1 MFDINGARQAGYS
14 ENEIADFMAQ
24 QRGFNISGAREAGY
38 SDNEIL
44 SHLDSLQ
51 STDRSFKEIGLDTV
65 KQLGVGVGSTIEG
78 LGTVGM
84 LLGSDRAKSMK
95 DLGNKI
101 TEDLRGSYSQGLKN
115 NISEQQQYI
124 NKADGEASKFWR
136 TIESTATNPALL
148 ATFIA
153 ESAPQML
160 AGGVVGRGVGAGAKL
175 LGAGEALAG
184 KMAIGGA
191 MGTGAVLQGADS
203 ASNTYDT
210 LMKLDD
216 GVWSQNQQFKALV
229 EQGADPLQAKD
240 EISKSLARKTLATS
254 GAISLATQGAFSKI
268 GGNAFERA
276 LVGQAEK
283 GTVGG
288 IAGKALAEAGSEA
301 IEEGS
306 GQGASNYNVNQVT
319 PTSLFKNVGQSA
331 GQGAITG
338 FTMGGFGGAV
348 EAFKPMTQL
357 VEEEK
362 AKIQAE
368 SGNVN
373 AVNNSFNVFGDLAQ
387 RSDAINPNIGDIN
400 YNQFTQSVDNTT
412 TTPTNTVNVP
422 NVESLDQEIKRAE
435 FYLRSLIG
443 TGAKEEDIKIAQD
456 RIEELKQKSKQQAQE
471 APTTEKPKDNRLNI
485 SDNSLMNF
493 GELQNSELTQGV
505 FANNDWQILKD
516 KGYIETVRNEN
527 GDTYEAVTQ
536 EGRQAL
542 HNERDIRHLEE
553 MNKSET
559 IDDQIST
566 AEQGV
571 RSVGNRIKYYKDII
585 NDELSTDEQKEIAQ
599 KSLNRDEK
607 RLQEAYDKLN
617 NLKKQRDLQK
627 KEAVSKMETTETP
640 QSNNG
645 EANKEAKKNTKE
657 QVVRTADEYGYVNDG
672 LGGIKA
678 GDVFRTASGRLTT
691 PFPKQKQ
698 EIYATKWTIE
708 NAIAEAEA
716 RGDKFNATQFRALDP
731 KNFTLADSQAT
742 NYYLHG
748 ENQPTVQK
756 PFLKPLNVASD
767 KSVEAK
773 LAKAEAMEKQAMQNG
788 DLETAKKVSE
798 AKQGLELQQLQSHPR
813 YQELM
818 DMRKDIASKD
828 TQYSQKLLQPRD
840 IRTVNNGKGN
850 DLEVTGALYTPN
862 YASDFELT
870 KADVKALQSGKATP
884 KIIQKLKS
892 DLGRLDNDP
901 QYKLP
906 EDEQMAKDGLMF
918 SKEDEKDLIVQHNLS
933 EDNLNYALKNGGLA
947 VPSLAIT
954 KKGTP
959 LTGFGEISLLG
970 DKNLAD
976 PKGTAGTRVFGADIY
991 SPRHPREE
999 REYKSS
1005 DIRKMDK
1012 ELSPYSTK
1020 LRDGSI
1026 NESRDIKDLYYNK
1039 ALQMKFLEEEKG
1051 MKLEVPTKK
1060 NPNEEEIAR
1069 LYPEEYKKSLE
1080 NKGLDWQTLYKDEN
1094 FRQKVINDLS
1104 EKLKARGKDTD
1115 VFKAYGGDWG
1125 INNMAKDR
1133 AMTIDQIGR
1142 SKGQPDYYAM
1152 RDLLRKEIEKHSQ
1165 EYKDYV
1171 DKFTSPYDYKSYFY
1185 DGNSRKQYNQD
1196 TVLKYLIKNL
1206 RGGENWNYGAG
1217 NVRAMVT
1224 PEFKSIKEIKS
1235 AKDRL
1240 ITDKEFDEIKDSMNN
1255 ELLSIAGEIASK
1267 DISNKFT
1274 ANDIATKFIQDYA
1287 KRGKRAISDYEVN
1300 ATSENLKRIDEF
1312 LNKLKEAPTEY
1323 FEAKITRIAQPS
1335 EFHTAVVP
1343 DNASQKTLD
1352 ALKKQGLN
1360 IKIYK
1365 SGDEADRARAIKE
1378 ASEENDLAFSKG
1390 KSKGTTADKATKIV
1404 NKLLGNSKVRQ
1415 DVEVVQSFDNLPN
1428 DIKKRMEL
1436 MSIAYHGTPHNVD
1449 KFSTKYI
1456 GTGEGAQAYGYGLY
1470 FADSKEVAE
1479 WYRDT
1484 LKPYGHDNFIIDG
1497 KAYDR
1502 NDLTTAEVYA
1512 IRDILKDGY
1521 EQALE
1526 TNEKWVKSK
1535 TNPKDIDLATLDA
1548 IKRLKGLSIK
1558 ENKGNLYRVE
1568 LKPKE
1573 EEYLLWDKPL
1583 DEQSLHVKEALQK
1596 ELDMYRKSEGAKGAY
1611 VNNSSGEKLYKEF
1624 IYTYGSDK
1632 KASERLNELGI
1643 KGIKYLDGTSRGKG
1657 DGNHNYVIFNDDD
1670 VGTPE
1675 LLQSADGVVR
1685 GVFDPK
1691 SGKAYLVS
1699 DTMAENEVKG
1709 VLLHEL
1715 LHRAINNE
1723 VKRQSDKQGQT
1734 VSRLDAILGSKLEQ
1748 VTADLKSLEAKGDK
1762 DVLEAVNKAKEAG
1775 TPKQHMLEETL
1786 AYLLQNQTN
1795 KYSTPLKEFLLK
1807 VATAIKD
1814 FAKRVAVK
1822 MGIEPNWLASQIT
1835 ADDIANVLKSYALD
1849 DGSAKTSG
1857 EPMMSKIR
1865 DRMKRLM
1872 EWHKDSAP
1880 ETKNADGTPKVFYH
1894 ESDNVFNNFDKNK
1907 IGSKTDGGFY
1917 GKGFYFDENTNNGYY
1932 GKNTYPVYL
1941 NIKNP
1946 FKASTNKGYA
1956 DEIYNFANSLYRNKN
1971 DRLSRIG
1978 KRWFK
1983 IAIDKVDNL
1992 RASDIKEM
2000 GNGEFKYRI
2009 DKDGVKGFGNTKEDA
2024 ISQYFY
2030 NSSDIKSVEQFIK
2043 KIGSSKFSEQLKDA
2057 GYDGIKFD
2065 NEIIAFEPTQIKS
2078 VFNKGTFDESNPNI
2092 LFSRTDDV
2100 NKLAK
2105 QARSKAK
2112 QFLSDQLNKTA
2123 LERSID
2129 MLSKPKDEAYSA
2141 FKSLVMN
2148 TLPQKYMDALGEMH
2162 KSKNRIEQ
2170 QVGVV
2175 KASLSTLSLE
2185 QRTQLHDYIVN
2196 DVKTIDPELKKLAD
2210 KISGII
2216 TNLGQELI
2224 DKGILEAHVVKA
2236 WEGKFLKRQFKNEEA
2251 VLGTSKFKTYF
2262 FGSKKSLAK
2271 QYTRGLQLQA
2281 ETEAEA
2287 IKAINGYLKAYG
2299 HDEISGMGVNEAIK
2313 YLKDNGLFADG
2324 VQWKSDGKIKV
2335 REMKNGEYEIIRD
2348 FTKAEREK
2356 MEEVTDAGIT
2366 VPDTILRL
2374 STLLEHGKMLK
2385 ATTELN
2391 DYVTDDKTMG
2401 NSMKW
2406 TQIEN
2411 KPQYGVLA
2419 GKWVRP
2425 DIASDIIANQN
2436 AFYERDGLVDTWLKG
2451 LSLWKK
2457 SRTVWSPTGHFN
2469 NFVSNLFIKHGLGL
2483 DPFKNTLEAG
2493 KMLSQLQE
2501 YEALEVKD
2509 AMGTLTAEEKTKFK
2523 TMKSYLS
2530 SAIELRDNGMLGH
2543 TQLLDIN
2550 RGFEQDGITEEKGA
2564 LGKLD
2569 DAVSKLYKGGDTIHR
2584 LSSYMLI
2591 KEAGYDSET
2600 AMLVVDKL
2608 FPDYSKPM
2616 PKVWRWARDTGIS
2629 PFISWTYYTLPAI
2642 SKITMANP
2650 ARTLG
2655 AYSALGAIGFLGMLL
2670 GSDGDWEEAIQS
2682 FLNLPEDAIGRRM
2695 PIWKNDKGE
2704 VLTWKVDRLMPFMDL
2719 ASPLLGMASGAV
2731 KGYKESQGDVG
2742 HTAIKAVS
2750 GGFGGAG
2757 NTVRSYFA
2765 GPTINALLFNTA
2777 GKDSYTNNDIVKK
2790 DATDK
2795 QRMYLTAKYLVE
2807 QYAPLPTPLMRMYD
2821 MTEAMVKGEDE
2832 RKRNAITV
2840 PRSPIENVI
2849 GLAGINVLRYDQK
2862 ALDKQMKD
2870 FSAEAQ
2876 DFTEI
2881 KQKLTKLDGMLK
2893 ESKERKDIDT
2903 YNKIISKH
2911 QDEMRTLGDLKK
2923 TETQLR
2929 KLKSMRDEAMMS
2941 SDDKA
2946 VLELNKQIN
2955 QIMKAFNERNKK

>member
-44 SHLDSLQ
+44 AHLDSLQ

-160 AGGVVGRGVGAGAKL
+160 AGGVVGRGVGSGAKL

-362 AKIQAE
+362 AKIQAD

-422 NVESLDQEIKRAE
+422 NVDTK
-435 FYLRSLIG
+435 
-443 TGAKEEDIKIAQD
+443 TT
-456 RIEELKQKSKQQAQE
+456 QAQE
-471 APTTEKPKDNRLNI
+471 APT
-485 SDNSLMNF
+485 
-493 GELQNSELTQGV
+493 Q
-505 FANNDWQILKD
+505 
-516 KGYIETVRNEN
+516 
-527 GDTYEAVTQ
+527 
-536 EGRQAL
+536 
-542 HNERDIRHLEE
+542 
-553 MNKSET
+553 
-559 IDDQIST
+559 
-566 AEQGV
+566 
-571 RSVGNRIKYYKDII
+571 
-585 NDELSTDEQKEIAQ
+585 
-599 KSLNRDEK
+599 
-607 RLQEAYDKLN
+607 
-617 NLKKQRDLQK
+617 
-627 KEAVSKMETTETP
+627 EAVSKMETTETP
-640 QSNNG
+640 QVV
-645 EANKEAKKNTKE
+645 KENL
-657 QVVRTADEYGYVNDG
+657 TAPTS
-672 LGGIKA
+672 A
-678 GDVFRTASGRLTT
+678 
-691 PFPKQKQ
+691 
-698 EIYATKWTIE
+698 E
-708 NAIAEAEA
+708 NAQVKEPKEVKKPADISEQEFNIIKEVKAVRPYLSNKDIVEAIRSNGKTNTEMLMALGSSKTYKAFKNEQQKAELKTYKQSKKDSIKFKFDGVTYEADGDTIYTTYKNKRIDNGYKFNPNGKTVFDIFGDNTRMAEAYI
-716 RGDKFNATQFRALDP
+716 
-731 KNFTLADSQAT
+731 QAQGKST
-742 NYYLHG
+742 KDF
-748 ENQPTVQK
+748 QPDYIAPIQNK
-756 PFLKPLNVASD
+756 I
-767 KSVEAK
+767 
-773 LAKAEAMEKQAMQNG
+773 AKAEAMEKQAMQNG

-901 QYKLP
+901 QYQLP
-906 EDEQMAKDGLMF
+906 IDEQQANDGLLFSKEQQPITKKESISYDGKDIGYIKTTKSGNFVNIDDIQVFKQGTGQGTQAIKNVMAQAEKDGTIVTLTSDAMRGKQNQKKNRELYEKLGFVKNSGANKIKGTKEEFYYKPQQQQAKDGLLF
-918 SKEDEKDLIVQHNLS
+918 SKEDITPHVKDFKTRIQGKEKDIEGVIRSYSYGKAKAPSEVYRGVATEGELINS
-933 EDNLNYALKNGGLA
+933 KNGFAGEGYGLYTTLNK
-947 VPSLAIT
+947 SLASDYGKVT
-954 KKGTP
+954 TLNGKDALPKNP
-959 LTGFGEISLLG
+959 LVFSDYNNYEIFMQQLMYKVAGYKRASEFG
-970 DKNLAD
+970 
-976 PKGTAGTRVFGADIY
+976 
-991 SPRHPREE
+991 
-999 REYKSS
+999 
-1005 DIRKMDK
+1005 
-1012 ELSPYSTK
+1012 K
-1020 LRDGSI
+1020 L
-1026 NESRDIKDLYYNK
+1026 
-1039 ALQMKFLEEEKG
+1039 
-1051 MKLEVPTKK
+1051 
-1060 NPNEEEIAR
+1060 NPNEIIHAVK
-1069 LYPEEYKKSLE
+1069 P
-1080 NKGLDWQTLYKDEN
+1080 
-1094 FRQKVINDLS
+1094 
-1104 EKLKARGKDTD
+1104 D
-1115 VFKAYGGDWG
+1115 VDG
-1125 INNMAKDR
+1125 I
-1133 AMTIDQIGR
+1133 QIG
-1142 SKGQPDYYAM
+1142 KGNKTFWVKFPDI
-1152 RDLLRKEIEKHSQ
+1152 KEVREKQ
-1165 EYKDYV
+1165 EYD
-1171 DKFTSPYDYKSYFY
+1171 
-1185 DGNSRKQYNQD
+1185 
-1196 TVLKYLIKNL
+1196 VL
-1206 RGGENWNYGAG
+1206 E
-1217 NVRAMVT
+1217 
-1224 PEFKSIKEIKS
+1224 
-1235 AKDRL
+1235 
-1240 ITDKEFDEIKDSMNN
+1240 
-1255 ELLSIAGEIASK
+1255 
-1267 DISNKFT
+1267 
-1274 ANDIATKFIQDYA
+1274 
-1287 KRGKRAISDYEVN
+1287 
-1300 ATSENLKRIDEF
+1300 
-1312 LNKLKEAPTEY
+1312 
-1323 FEAKITRIAQPS
+1323 
-1335 EFHTAVVP
+1335 
-1343 DNASQKTLD
+1343 
-1352 ALKKQGLN
+1352 
-1360 IKIYK
+1360 
-1365 SGDEADRARAIKE
+1365 
-1378 ASEENDLAFSKG
+1378 SKG
-1390 KSKGTTADKATKIV
+1390 KSKGTTTDKAKAIV
-1404 NKLLGNSKVRQ
+1404 RKTLGNSKASK
-1415 DVEVVQSFDNLPN
+1415 DVEVVQSFDNLP
-1428 DIKKRMEL
+1428 DDLKKRMEL
-1436 MSIAYHGTPHNVD
+1436 MSTAYHGTPHTVD

-1456 GTGEGAQAYGYGLY
+1456 GSGEGAQAYGYGLY

-1479 WYRDT
+1479 FYRT
-1484 LKPYGHDNFIIDG
+1484 STMSRDNRI
-1497 KAYDR
+1497 AYDKAVEEIK
-1502 NDLTTAEVYA
+1502 N
-1512 IRDILKDGY
+1512 LKSLI
-1521 EQALE
+1521 EEAQ
-1526 TNEKWVKSK
+1526 S
-1535 TNPKDIDLATLDA
+1535 NPKLTSQLP
-1548 IKRLKGLSIK
+1548 KLKEFLVKAENTKQELSQS
-1558 ENKGNLYRVE
+1558 GNLYRVE

-1596 ELDMYRKSEGAKGAY
+1596 ELDIYRKSEGAKGAY

-1643 KGIKYLDGTSRGKG
+1643 KGIKYEDGNSRSRDVNK
-1657 DGNHNYVIFNDDD
+1657 NHNYVIFNDDD

-1691 SGKAYLVS
+1691 TNKAYLVA

-1849 DGSAKTSG
+1849 DGSAKTIG
-1857 EPMMSKIR
+1857 EPMMSKIS

-1894 ESDNVFNNFDKNK
+1894 GSPYDISSFKPSDYDFIYFTETPKYAERYAFGNDRV
-1907 IGSKTDGGFY
+1907 GGV
-1917 GKGFYFDENTNNGYY
+1917 
-1932 GKNTYPVYL
+1932 YPVY
-1941 NIKNP
+1941 IKANKI
-1946 FKASTNKGYA
+1946 FDTRKAK
-1956 DEIYNFANSLYRNKN
+1956 
-1971 DRLSRIG
+1971 DR
-1978 KRWFK
+1978 
-1983 IAIDKVDNL
+1983 AIFE
-1992 RASDIKEM
+1992 KEFYM
-2000 GNGEFKYRI
+2000 KYGNGTKLDTKTGLPDWVEAKELKEFFEDNGYSY
-2009 DKDGVKGFGNTKEDA
+2009 DGVMLAEHPDNIGNG
-2024 ISQYFY
+2024 ISLGVV
-2030 NSSDIKSVEQFIK
+2030 NP
-2043 KIGSSKFSEQLKDA
+2043 A
-2057 GYDGIKFD
+2057 
-2065 NEIIAFEPTQIKS
+2065 QIKS
-2078 VFNKGTFDESNPNI
+2078 VNNKGTFDESNPNI

-2100 NKLAK
+2100 KKLAK

-2224 DKGILEAHVVKA
+2224 NQGILEAHVVKA

-2299 HDEISGMGVNEAIK
+2299 HDEISGMGVNDAIK

-2411 KPQYGVLA
+2411 NPQYGVLA

-2483 DPFKNTLEAG
+2483 NPFKNTLEAG

-2509 AMGTLTAEEKTKFK
+2509 AMGTLTAEEQTKFN

-2569 DAVSKLYKGGDTIHR
+2569 DAVSKLYQGGDTIHR

>member
-44 SHLDSLQ
+44 AHLDSLQ

-124 NKADGEASKFWR
+124 NEADGEASKFWR

-338 FTMGGFGGAV
+338 FSMGGFGGAV

-422 NVESLDQEIKRAE
+422 NVDTQ
-435 FYLRSLIG
+435 
-443 TGAKEEDIKIAQD
+443 TT
-456 RIEELKQKSKQQAQE
+456 QAQE
-471 APTTEKPKDNRLNI
+471 VPT
-485 SDNSLMNF
+485 
-493 GELQNSELTQGV
+493 Q
-505 FANNDWQILKD
+505 
-516 KGYIETVRNEN
+516 
-527 GDTYEAVTQ
+527 
-536 EGRQAL
+536 
-542 HNERDIRHLEE
+542 
-553 MNKSET
+553 
-559 IDDQIST
+559 
-566 AEQGV
+566 
-571 RSVGNRIKYYKDII
+571 
-585 NDELSTDEQKEIAQ
+585 
-599 KSLNRDEK
+599 
-607 RLQEAYDKLN
+607 
-617 NLKKQRDLQK
+617 
-627 KEAVSKMETTETP
+627 EAVSKMETTETP
-640 QSNNG
+640 QVNNG
-645 EANKEAKKNTKE
+645 EAYFKEEIQTLNKRQLIAKIETIEQEQQKREKILSSDKTLEDYAIDKGISKEAMKELISSNYADNKNRLAYYKKELPNTKE
-657 QVVRTADEYGYVNDG
+657 AEFKKVSWNDITDSDTSDELAKANDMEMQG
-672 LGGIKA
+672 
-678 GDVFRTASGRLTT
+678 
-691 PFPKQKQ
+691 
-698 EIYATKWTIE
+698 ATKE
-708 NAIAEAEA
+708 QAIRNLVYDVVMGKHE
-716 RGDKFNATQFRALDP
+716 DFN
-731 KNFTLADSQAT
+731 S
-742 NYYLHG
+742 
-748 ENQPTVQK
+748 
-756 PFLKPLNVASD
+756 
-767 KSVEAK
+767 EAK
-773 LAKAEAMEKQAMQNG
+773 LAKANAMEKQAMQNG
-788 DLETAKKVSE
+788 DLETAKKISE
-798 AKQGLELQQLQSHPR
+798 AKQGMVKDLADKDLERLQQHPR
-813 YQELM
+813 YDKLL
-818 DMRKDIASKD
+818 DMRKDISAKD
-828 TQYSQKLLQPRD
+828 TQYSKKLANKRGTD
-840 IRTVNNGKGN
+840 ANG
-850 DLEVTGALYTPN
+850 EWYGATYEDN
-862 YASDFELT
+862 HASDFELT
-870 KADVKALQSGKATP
+870 KADVKALQNGKATP
-884 KIIQKLKS
+884 KTIQKLRN

-906 EDEQMAKDGLMF
+906 EDEQQANDGLLF
-918 SKEDEKDLIVQHNLS
+918 SKEPQAKM
-933 EDNLNYALKNGGLA
+933 
-947 VPSLAIT
+947 T
-954 KKGTP
+954 KKQ
-959 LTGFGEISLLG
+959 
-970 DKNLAD
+970 LAD
-976 PKGTAGTRVFGADIY
+976 
-991 SPRHPREE
+991 
-999 REYKSS
+999 
-1005 DIRKMDK
+1005 MDK
-1012 ELSPYSTK
+1012 EYFKAIEDGDMAKVQKMVEDYAKFKGYSKDNTFDKMEHKAPYNDGYSKPLHDMTDIYPDDIYTHGVQYYGDGVHYDRLAIDIMKKVRGNPDARIRVYRAVPKDLKETK
-1020 LRDGSI
+1020 LRDGDWI
-1026 NESRDIKDLYYNK
+1026 TISREYAKEHGENNLDGKYKIIE
-1039 ALQMKFLEEEKG
+1039 QMVLAKH
-1051 MKLEVPTKK
+1051 
-1060 NPNEEEIAR
+1060 
-1069 LYPEEYKKSLE
+1069 
-1080 NKGLDWQTLYKDEN
+1080 
-1094 FRQKVINDLS
+1094 
-1104 EKLKARGKDTD
+1104 
-1115 VFKAYGGDWG
+1115 VF
-1125 INNMAKDR
+1125 
-1133 AMTIDQIGR
+1133 T
-1142 SKGQPDYYAM
+1142 
-1152 RDLLRKEIEKHSQ
+1152 
-1165 EYKDYV
+1165 
-1171 DKFTSPYDYKSYFY
+1171 
-1185 DGNSRKQYNQD
+1185 DGNSIHEQGYDSGSNSTYKNNVKGNRKD
-1196 TVLKYLIKNL
+1196 LSPIIKLYDN
-1206 RGGENWNYGAG
+1206 ENDGAEYIQPLSKRF
-1217 NVRAMVT
+1217 N
-1224 PEFKSIKEIKS
+1224 EKE
-1235 AKDRL
+1235 
-1240 ITDKEFDEIKDSMNN
+1240 
-1255 ELLSIAGEIASK
+1255 
-1267 DISNKFT
+1267 
-1274 ANDIATKFIQDYA
+1274 
-1287 KRGKRAISDYEVN
+1287 
-1300 ATSENLKRIDEF
+1300 
-1312 LNKLKEAPTEY
+1312 
-1323 FEAKITRIAQPS
+1323 
-1335 EFHTAVVP
+1335 
-1343 DNASQKTLD
+1343 
-1352 ALKKQGLN
+1352 
-1360 IKIYK
+1360 
-1365 SGDEADRARAIKE
+1365 EAD
-1378 ASEENDLAFSKG
+1378 FYSKG

-1436 MSIAYHGTPHNVD
+1436 MSIVYHGTPNNVD

-1456 GTGEGAQAYGYGLY
+1456 GTGEGVQAYGWGMY

-1558 ENKGNLYRVE
+1558 ENKGNLYRVD

-1583 DEQSLHVKEALQK
+1583 IEQSNYVLQK
-1596 ELDMYRKSEGAKGAY
+1596 LGIKNISEAKEWLSLRNELISEYGIRGMKNAPK
-1611 VNNSSGEKLYKEF
+1611 EKYDRFRELGDKIQSNGLNYSEQGSDLYFKFKQEF
-1624 IYTYGSDK
+1624 NSDK
-1632 KASERLNELGI
+1632 KASEHLHSLGI
-1643 KGIKYLDGTSRGKG
+1643 RGIKYKDADSRLSK
-1657 DGNHNYVIFNDDD
+1657 DGNSHNYVIFNDED
-1670 VGTPE
+1670 VGIPE

-1691 SGKAYLVS
+1691 TNKAYLVA

-1857 EPMMSKIR
+1857 EPMMSKIS

-1872 EWHKDSAP
+1872 EWHKDSSP
-1880 ETKNADGTPKVFYH
+1880 ETKNEDGTPKVFYH
-1894 ESDNVFNNFDKNK
+1894 GTNADFNIFDMSKARSSSKAKPSDL
-1907 IGSKTDGGFY
+1907 GFWFTSSADY
-1917 GKGFYFDENTNNGYY
+1917 AENHGNSIMQ
-1932 GKNTYPVYL
+1932 VYT

-1946 FKASTNKGYA
+1946 K
-1956 DEIYNFANSLYRNKN
+1956 IYTKDNFASQINKT
-1971 DRLSRIG
+1971 D
-1978 KRWFK
+1978 FTQ
-1983 IAIDKVDNL
+1983 L
-1992 RASDIKEM
+1992 R
-2000 GNGEFKYRI
+2000 
-2009 DKDGVKGFGNTKEDA
+2009 
-2024 ISQYFY
+2024 
-2030 NSSDIKSVEQFIK
+2030 
-2043 KIGSSKFSEQLKDA
+2043 EQLKA
-2057 GYDGIKFD
+2057 QGYDGVVVKGGKEKFAGFDVENPD
-2065 NEIIAFEPTQIKS
+2065 NIVAFEPTQIKS
-2078 VFNKGTFDESNPNI
+2078 IHNKGTFDESNPNI

-2100 NKLAK
+2100 KKLAK

-2224 DKGILEAHVVKA
+2224 NQGILEAHVVKA

-2299 HDEISGMGVNEAIK
+2299 HDEISGMGVNDAIK

-2509 AMGTLTAEEKTKFK
+2509 AMGTLTAEEQTKFN

-2530 SAIELRDNGMLGH
+2530 SVIELRDNGMLGH

-2881 KQKLTKLDGMLK
+2881 KQKLIKLDGMLK

>member
-1 MFDINGARQAGYS
+1 MIPIFEDKEFQSLDYGEKQRIATNYFKANLVDDDFKQLDTKEQDKILNNYLNSNIGEPTRTLGESLSDTAMQFGKGSGNLVKNIGDIGAMLGATDNSMQRLGK
-14 ENEIADFMAQ
+14 ETADFYDKKLSPAYKAKQANQ
-24 QRGFNISGAREAGY
+24 QR
-38 SDNEIL
+38 EI
-44 SHLDSLQ
+44 DA
-51 STDRSFKEIGLDTV
+51 E
-65 KQLGVGVGSTIEG
+65 
-78 LGTVGM
+78 
-84 LLGSDRAKSMK
+84 
-95 DLGNKI
+95 
-101 TEDLRGSYSQGLKN
+101 QG
-115 NISEQQQYI
+115 EVM
-124 NKADGEASKFWR
+124 KFWR
-136 TIESTATNPALL
+136 TLETSATDPALFLGLVTEQLPQL
-148 ATFIA
+148 AI
-153 ESAPQML
+153 
-160 AGGVVGRGVGAGAKL
+160 GGVVGRGVGLGAKSLGAGAKV
-175 LGAGEALAG
+175 AGGLA
-184 KMAIGGA
+184 
-191 MGTGAVLQGADS
+191 TGANVGTQGALQGADIGGD
-203 ASNTYDT
+203 TYEN

-216 GVWSQNQQFKALV
+216 KMWSANPKFQAMV
-229 EQGADPLQAKD
+229 EQGADAQQAKH
-240 EISKSLARKTLATS
+240 EISLELARKA
-254 GAISLATQGAFSKI
+254 GAVAGGISLATNALPAMRTSERVLSGAMDGGKGLIKGATKGFIGEGLGEAVEESGGQVSSNYFQKNVNPNQSLTQGAGQAGAQGF
-268 GGNAFERA
+268 
-276 LVGQAEK
+276 LVG
-283 GTVGG
+283 G
-288 IAGKALAEAGSEA
+288 
-301 IEEGS
+301 
-306 GQGASNYNVNQVT
+306 
-319 PTSLFKNVGQSA
+319 P
-331 GQGAITG
+331 
-338 FTMGGFGGAV
+338 MGGVFGAV
-348 EAFKPMTQL
+348 EGARPKTMNEMVNEFKAQNGD
-357 VEEEK
+357 V
-362 AKIQAE
+362 
-368 SGNVN
+368 S

-422 NVESLDQEIKRAE
+422 KVDTK
-435 FYLRSLIG
+435 
-443 TGAKEEDIKIAQD
+443 TT
-456 RIEELKQKSKQQAQE
+456 QAQE
-471 APTTEKPKDNRLNI
+471 APT
-485 SDNSLMNF
+485 
-493 GELQNSELTQGV
+493 Q
-505 FANNDWQILKD
+505 
-516 KGYIETVRNEN
+516 
-527 GDTYEAVTQ
+527 
-536 EGRQAL
+536 
-542 HNERDIRHLEE
+542 
-553 MNKSET
+553 
-559 IDDQIST
+559 
-566 AEQGV
+566 
-571 RSVGNRIKYYKDII
+571 
-585 NDELSTDEQKEIAQ
+585 
-599 KSLNRDEK
+599 
-607 RLQEAYDKLN
+607 
-617 NLKKQRDLQK
+617 
-627 KEAVSKMETTETP
+627 EAVSKMETTETP
-640 QSNNG
+640 QVV
-645 EANKEAKKNTKE
+645 KENL
-657 QVVRTADEYGYVNDG
+657 TAPTS
-672 LGGIKA
+672 A
-678 GDVFRTASGRLTT
+678 
-691 PFPKQKQ
+691 
-698 EIYATKWTIE
+698 E
-708 NAIAEAEA
+708 NAQVKEPKEVKKPADISEQEFNIIKEVKAVRPYLSNKDIVDAIRSNGKTNTEMLMALGSSKTYKAFKNEQQKAELKTYKQSKKDSIKFKFDGVTYEADGDTIYTTYKNKRIDNGYKFNPNGKTVFDIFGDNTRMAEAYI
-716 RGDKFNATQFRALDP
+716 
-731 KNFTLADSQAT
+731 QAQGKST
-742 NYYLHG
+742 KDF
-748 ENQPTVQK
+748 QPDYIAPIQ
-756 PFLKPLNVASD
+756 N
-767 KSVEAK
+767 K
-773 LAKAEAMEKQAMQNG
+773 LAKANAMEKQAMQNG
-788 DLETAKKVSE
+788 DLETAKKISE
-798 AKQGLELQQLQSHPR
+798 AKQGMVKDLADKDLERLQQHPR
-813 YQELM
+813 YDELL
-818 DMRKDIASKD
+818 DMRKDISAKD
-828 TQYSQKLLQPRD
+828 TQYSKKLANKRGTD
-840 IRTVNNGKGN
+840 ANG
-850 DLEVTGALYTPN
+850 EWYGATYEDN
-862 YASDFELT
+862 HASDFELT
-870 KADVKALQSGKATP
+870 KADVKALQNGKATP
-884 KIIQKLKS
+884 KTIQKLRN

-901 QYKLP
+901 QYQLP
-906 EDEQMAKDGLMF
+906 IDEQQANDGLLFSKDQQPITKKESISYDGKDIGYIKTTKSGNFVNIDDIQVFKQGTGQGTQAIKNVMAQAEKDGTIVTLTSDAMRGKQNQKKNRELYEKLGFVKNSGANKIKGTKEEFYYKPQQQQANDGLLFSKEQPLPKFVHHGSSDESIKALKENFEILTPDEKLKIGGTGAGKIGLSLSVKPSIAKRYSQALGGNSIASFEVNPNAKVLRVDTKGDMIDDLFTDEEMHQLIKDGYDAILDVGDETEFEYRALTKNAIKPKDGLMF
-918 SKEDEKDLIVQHNLS
+918 SREDITPHVKDFKTRIQGKEKDIEGVIRSYSYGKAKAPSEVYRGVATEGELINS
-933 EDNLNYALKNGGLA
+933 KNGFAGEGYGLYTTLNK
-947 VPSLAIT
+947 SLASDYGKVT
-954 KKGTP
+954 TLNGKDALPKNP
-959 LTGFGEISLLG
+959 LVFSDYNNYEIFMQQLMYKVAGYKRASEFG
-970 DKNLAD
+970 
-976 PKGTAGTRVFGADIY
+976 
-991 SPRHPREE
+991 
-999 REYKSS
+999 
-1005 DIRKMDK
+1005 
-1012 ELSPYSTK
+1012 K
-1020 LRDGSI
+1020 L
-1026 NESRDIKDLYYNK
+1026 
-1039 ALQMKFLEEEKG
+1039 
-1051 MKLEVPTKK
+1051 
-1060 NPNEEEIAR
+1060 NPNEIIHAVK
-1069 LYPEEYKKSLE
+1069 P
-1080 NKGLDWQTLYKDEN
+1080 DAD
-1094 FRQKVINDLS
+1094 
-1104 EKLKARGKDTD
+1104 
-1115 VFKAYGGDWG
+1115 G
-1125 INNMAKDR
+1125 I
-1133 AMTIDQIGR
+1133 QIG
-1142 SKGQPDYYAM
+1142 KGNKTFWVKFPDI
-1152 RDLLRKEIEKHSQ
+1152 KEVREKQ
-1165 EYKDYV
+1165 EYD
-1171 DKFTSPYDYKSYFY
+1171 
-1185 DGNSRKQYNQD
+1185 
-1196 TVLKYLIKNL
+1196 VL
-1206 RGGENWNYGAG
+1206 E
-1217 NVRAMVT
+1217 
-1224 PEFKSIKEIKS
+1224 
-1235 AKDRL
+1235 
-1240 ITDKEFDEIKDSMNN
+1240 
-1255 ELLSIAGEIASK
+1255 
-1267 DISNKFT
+1267 
-1274 ANDIATKFIQDYA
+1274 
-1287 KRGKRAISDYEVN
+1287 
-1300 ATSENLKRIDEF
+1300 
-1312 LNKLKEAPTEY
+1312 
-1323 FEAKITRIAQPS
+1323 
-1335 EFHTAVVP
+1335 
-1343 DNASQKTLD
+1343 
-1352 ALKKQGLN
+1352 
-1360 IKIYK
+1360 
-1365 SGDEADRARAIKE
+1365 
-1378 ASEENDLAFSKG
+1378 SKG
-1390 KSKGTTADKATKIV
+1390 KSKGTTTDKAKAIV
-1404 NKLLGNSKVRQ
+1404 RKTLGNSKASK
-1415 DVEVVQSFDNLPN
+1415 DVEVVQSFDNLP
-1428 DIKKRMEL
+1428 DDLKKRMEL
-1436 MSIAYHGTPHNVD
+1436 MSTAYHGTPHTVD
-1449 KFSTKYI
+1449 KFSTKHI
-1456 GTGEGAQAYGYGLY
+1456 GSGEGAQAYGYGLY

-1479 WYRDT
+1479 FYRT
-1484 LKPYGHDNFIIDG
+1484 STMSRDNRI
-1497 KAYDR
+1497 AYDKAVEEIK
-1502 NDLTTAEVYA
+1502 N
-1512 IRDILKDGY
+1512 LKSLI
-1521 EQALE
+1521 EEAQ
-1526 TNEKWVKSK
+1526 S
-1535 TNPKDIDLATLDA
+1535 NPKLTSQLP
-1548 IKRLKGLSIK
+1548 KLKEFLVKAEKTKQELSQS
-1558 ENKGNLYRVE
+1558 GNLYRVE

-1643 KGIKYLDGTSRGKG
+1643 KGIKYEDGNSRSRDVNK
-1657 DGNHNYVIFNDDD
+1657 NHNYVIFNDDD

-1691 SGKAYLVS
+1691 SGKAYLVA

-1748 VTADLKSLEAKGDK
+1748 VTTDLKSLEAKGDK

-1857 EPMMSKIR
+1857 EPMMSKIS

-1894 ESDNVFNNFDKNK
+1894 GTMAKKQFYEFNTESSPSWFTPNKSYAGAFAPVGGNIFEVYLHVKKPMWVGDIDGIINDVSLKRLSDNSGVPLDKLK
-1907 IGSKTDGGFY
+1907 DIRK
-1917 GKGFYFDENTNNGYY
+1917 
-1932 GKNTYPVYL
+1932 
-1941 NIKNP
+1941 NIKGVNI
-1946 FKASTNKGYA
+1946 FNITNSKEFV
-1956 DEIYNFANSLYRNKN
+1956 D
-1971 DRLSRIG
+1971 
-1978 KRWFK
+1978 
-1983 IAIDKVDNL
+1983 IA
-1992 RASDIKEM
+1992 
-2000 GNGEFKYRI
+2000 
-2009 DKDGVKGFGNTKEDA
+2009 
-2024 ISQYFY
+2024 
-2030 NSSDIKSVEQFIK
+2030 KSM
-2043 KIGSSKFSEQLKDA
+2043 
-2057 GYDGIKFD
+2057 GYDGLEAIEGRTQTLAVFD
-2065 NEIIAFEPTQIKS
+2065 PTQIKS
-2078 VFNKGTFDESNPNI
+2078 VNNKGTFDESNPNI

-2100 NKLAK
+2100 KKLAK

-2299 HDEISGMGVNEAIK
+2299 HDEISGMGVNDAIK

>member
-1 MFDINGARQAGYS
+1 MIPIFEDKEFQSLDYGEKQRIATNYFKANLVDDDFKQLDTKEQDKILNNYLNSNIGEPTRTWGESLSDTAMQFGKGSGNLVKNIGDIGAMLGATDNSMQRLGK
-14 ENEIADFMAQ
+14 ETADFYDKKLSPAYKAKQANQ
-24 QRGFNISGAREAGY
+24 QR
-38 SDNEIL
+38 EI
-44 SHLDSLQ
+44 DA
-51 STDRSFKEIGLDTV
+51 E
-65 KQLGVGVGSTIEG
+65 
-78 LGTVGM
+78 
-84 LLGSDRAKSMK
+84 
-95 DLGNKI
+95 
-101 TEDLRGSYSQGLKN
+101 QG
-115 NISEQQQYI
+115 EVM
-124 NKADGEASKFWR
+124 KFWR
-136 TIESTATNPALL
+136 TLETSATDPALFLGLVTEQLPQL
-148 ATFIA
+148 AI
-153 ESAPQML
+153 
-160 AGGVVGRGVGAGAKL
+160 GGVVGRGVGLGAKSLGAGAKV
-175 LGAGEALAG
+175 AGGLA
-184 KMAIGGA
+184 
-191 MGTGAVLQGADS
+191 TGANVGTQGALQGADIGGD
-203 ASNTYDT
+203 TYEN

-216 GVWSQNQQFKALV
+216 KMWSANPKFQAMV
-229 EQGADPLQAKD
+229 EQGADAQQAKH
-240 EISKSLARKTLATS
+240 EISLELARKA
-254 GAISLATQGAFSKI
+254 GAVAGGISLATNALPAMRTSERVLSGAMDGGQGLIKGATKGFIGEGLGEAVEESGGQVSSNYFQKNVNPNQSLTQGAGQAGAQGF
-268 GGNAFERA
+268 
-276 LVGQAEK
+276 LVG
-283 GTVGG
+283 G
-288 IAGKALAEAGSEA
+288 
-301 IEEGS
+301 
-306 GQGASNYNVNQVT
+306 
-319 PTSLFKNVGQSA
+319 P
-331 GQGAITG
+331 
-338 FTMGGFGGAV
+338 MGGVFGAV
-348 EAFKPMTQL
+348 EGERPKTMNEMVNEFKAQNGD
-357 VEEEK
+357 V
-362 AKIQAE
+362 
-368 SGNVN
+368 S

-422 NVESLDQEIKRAE
+422 KVDTK
-435 FYLRSLIG
+435 
-443 TGAKEEDIKIAQD
+443 TT
-456 RIEELKQKSKQQAQE
+456 QAQE
-471 APTTEKPKDNRLNI
+471 APT
-485 SDNSLMNF
+485 
-493 GELQNSELTQGV
+493 Q
-505 FANNDWQILKD
+505 
-516 KGYIETVRNEN
+516 
-527 GDTYEAVTQ
+527 
-536 EGRQAL
+536 
-542 HNERDIRHLEE
+542 
-553 MNKSET
+553 
-559 IDDQIST
+559 
-566 AEQGV
+566 
-571 RSVGNRIKYYKDII
+571 
-585 NDELSTDEQKEIAQ
+585 
-599 KSLNRDEK
+599 
-607 RLQEAYDKLN
+607 
-617 NLKKQRDLQK
+617 
-627 KEAVSKMETTETP
+627 EAVSKMETTETP
-640 QSNNG
+640 Q
-645 EANKEAKKNTKE
+645 AVKKN
-657 QVVRTADEYGYVNDG
+657 
-672 LGGIKA
+672 
-678 GDVFRTASGRLTT
+678 LTVPT
-691 PFPKQKQ
+691 S
-698 EIYATKWTIE
+698 AE
-708 NAIAEAEA
+708 NAQVKEPKEVKKPADISEQEFNIIKEVKAVRPYLSNKDIVEAIRSNGKTNTEMLMALGSSKTYKAFKNEQQKAELKTYKQSKKDSIKFNFDGVTYEADGDTIYTTYKNKRIDNGYKFNPNGKTVFDIFGDNTRMAEAYI
-716 RGDKFNATQFRALDP
+716 
-731 KNFTLADSQAT
+731 QAQGKST
-742 NYYLHG
+742 KDF
-748 ENQPTVQK
+748 QPDYIAPIQNK
-756 PFLKPLNVASD
+756 I
-767 KSVEAK
+767 
-773 LAKAEAMEKQAMQNG
+773 AKANAMEKQAMQNG
-788 DLETAKKVSE
+788 DLETAKKISE
-798 AKQGLELQQLQSHPR
+798 AKQGMVKDLADKDLKRLQQHPR
-813 YQELM
+813 YDELL
-818 DMRKDIASKD
+818 DMRKDISAKD
-828 TQYSQKLLQPRD
+828 TQYSKKLANKRGTD
-840 IRTVNNGKGN
+840 ANG
-850 DLEVTGALYTPN
+850 EWYGATYEDN
-862 YASDFELT
+862 HASDFELT

-884 KIIQKLKS
+884 KTIQKLRN

-901 QYKLP
+901 QYQLP
-906 EDEQMAKDGLMF
+906 IDEQQANDGLLFSKDQQPITKKESISYDGKDIGYIKTTKSGNFVNIDDIQVFKQGTGQGTQAIKNVMAQAEKDGTIVTLTSDAMRGKQNQKKNRELYEKLGFVKNSGANKIKGTKEEFYYKPQQQQANDGLMF
-918 SKEDEKDLIVQHNLS
+918 SREDITPHVKDFKTRIQGKEKDIEGVIRSYSYGKAKAPSEVYRGVATEGELINS
-933 EDNLNYALKNGGLA
+933 KNGFAGEGYGLYTTLNK
-947 VPSLAIT
+947 SLASDYGKVT
-954 KKGTP
+954 TLNGKDALPKNP
-959 LTGFGEISLLG
+959 LVFSDYNNYEIFMQQLMYKVAGYKRASEFG
-970 DKNLAD
+970 
-976 PKGTAGTRVFGADIY
+976 
-991 SPRHPREE
+991 
-999 REYKSS
+999 
-1005 DIRKMDK
+1005 
-1012 ELSPYSTK
+1012 K
-1020 LRDGSI
+1020 L
-1026 NESRDIKDLYYNK
+1026 
-1039 ALQMKFLEEEKG
+1039 
-1051 MKLEVPTKK
+1051 
-1060 NPNEEEIAR
+1060 NPNEIIHAVK
-1069 LYPEEYKKSLE
+1069 P
-1080 NKGLDWQTLYKDEN
+1080 DAD
-1094 FRQKVINDLS
+1094 
-1104 EKLKARGKDTD
+1104 
-1115 VFKAYGGDWG
+1115 G
-1125 INNMAKDR
+1125 I
-1133 AMTIDQIGR
+1133 QIG
-1142 SKGQPDYYAM
+1142 KGNKTFWVKFPDI
-1152 RDLLRKEIEKHSQ
+1152 KEVREKQ
-1165 EYKDYV
+1165 EYD
-1171 DKFTSPYDYKSYFY
+1171 
-1185 DGNSRKQYNQD
+1185 
-1196 TVLKYLIKNL
+1196 VL
-1206 RGGENWNYGAG
+1206 E
-1217 NVRAMVT
+1217 
-1224 PEFKSIKEIKS
+1224 
-1235 AKDRL
+1235 
-1240 ITDKEFDEIKDSMNN
+1240 
-1255 ELLSIAGEIASK
+1255 
-1267 DISNKFT
+1267 
-1274 ANDIATKFIQDYA
+1274 
-1287 KRGKRAISDYEVN
+1287 
-1300 ATSENLKRIDEF
+1300 
-1312 LNKLKEAPTEY
+1312 
-1323 FEAKITRIAQPS
+1323 
-1335 EFHTAVVP
+1335 
-1343 DNASQKTLD
+1343 
-1352 ALKKQGLN
+1352 
-1360 IKIYK
+1360 
-1365 SGDEADRARAIKE
+1365 
-1378 ASEENDLAFSKG
+1378 SKG
-1390 KSKGTTADKATKIV
+1390 KSKGTTTDKATKIV

-1449 KFSTKYI
+1449 KFSTDKI

-1643 KGIKYLDGTSRGKG
+1643 KGIKYEDGNSRSRDVNK
-1657 DGNHNYVIFNDDD
+1657 NHNYVIFNDDD

-1691 SGKAYLVS
+1691 SGKAYLVA

-1723 VKRQSDKQGQT
+1723 VKRQSDKQGKT

-1857 EPMMSKIR
+1857 EPMMSKIS

-1894 ESDNVFNNFDKNK
+1894 GTMAKKQFYEFNTESSPSWFTPNKSYAGAFAPVGGNIFEVYLHVKKPMWVGDIDGIINDVSLKRLSDNSGVPLDKLK
-1907 IGSKTDGGFY
+1907 DIRK
-1917 GKGFYFDENTNNGYY
+1917 
-1932 GKNTYPVYL
+1932 
-1941 NIKNP
+1941 NIKGVNI
-1946 FKASTNKGYA
+1946 FNITNSKEFV
-1956 DEIYNFANSLYRNKN
+1956 D
-1971 DRLSRIG
+1971 
-1978 KRWFK
+1978 
-1983 IAIDKVDNL
+1983 IA
-1992 RASDIKEM
+1992 
-2000 GNGEFKYRI
+2000 
-2009 DKDGVKGFGNTKEDA
+2009 
-2024 ISQYFY
+2024 
-2030 NSSDIKSVEQFIK
+2030 KSM
-2043 KIGSSKFSEQLKDA
+2043 
-2057 GYDGIKFD
+2057 GYDGLEAIEGRTQTLAVFD
-2065 NEIIAFEPTQIKS
+2065 PTQIKS
-2078 VFNKGTFDESNPNI
+2078 VNNKGTFDESNPNI

-2100 NKLAK
+2100 KKLAK

-2224 DKGILEAHVVKA
+2224 DQGILEAHVVKA

-2299 HDEISGMGVNEAIK
+2299 HDEISGMGINDAIK

>member
-1 MFDINGARQAGYS
+1 MIPIFEDKEFQSLDYGEKQRIATNYFKANLVDDDFKQLDTKEQDKILNNYLNSNIGEPTRTLGESLSDTAMQFGKGSGNLVKNIGDIGAMLGATDNSMQRLGK
-14 ENEIADFMAQ
+14 ETADFYDKKLSPAYKAKQANQ
-24 QRGFNISGAREAGY
+24 QR
-38 SDNEIL
+38 EI
-44 SHLDSLQ
+44 DA
-51 STDRSFKEIGLDTV
+51 E
-65 KQLGVGVGSTIEG
+65 
-78 LGTVGM
+78 
-84 LLGSDRAKSMK
+84 
-95 DLGNKI
+95 
-101 TEDLRGSYSQGLKN
+101 QG
-115 NISEQQQYI
+115 EVM
-124 NKADGEASKFWR
+124 KFWR
-136 TIESTATNPALL
+136 TLETSATDPALFLGLVTEQLPQL
-148 ATFIA
+148 AI
-153 ESAPQML
+153 
-160 AGGVVGRGVGAGAKL
+160 GGVVGRGVGLGAKALGAGAKV
-175 LGAGEALAG
+175 AGGLA
-184 KMAIGGA
+184 
-191 MGTGAVLQGADS
+191 TGANVGTQGALQGADIGGD
-203 ASNTYDT
+203 TYEN

-216 GVWSQNQQFKALV
+216 KMWSANPKFQAMV
-229 EQGADPLQAKD
+229 EQGADAQQAKH
-240 EISKSLARKTLATS
+240 EISLELARKA
-254 GAISLATQGAFSKI
+254 GAVAGGISLATNALPAMRTSERVLSGAMDGGQGLIKGATKGFIGEGLGEAVEESGGQVSSNYFQKNVNPNQSLTQGAGQAGAQGF
-268 GGNAFERA
+268 
-276 LVGQAEK
+276 LVG
-283 GTVGG
+283 G
-288 IAGKALAEAGSEA
+288 
-301 IEEGS
+301 
-306 GQGASNYNVNQVT
+306 
-319 PTSLFKNVGQSA
+319 P
-331 GQGAITG
+331 
-338 FTMGGFGGAV
+338 MGGVFGAV
-348 EAFKPMTQL
+348 EGARPKTMNEMVNEFKAQNGD
-357 VEEEK
+357 V
-362 AKIQAE
+362 
-368 SGNVN
+368 S

-422 NVESLDQEIKRAE
+422 NVDTK
-435 FYLRSLIG
+435 
-443 TGAKEEDIKIAQD
+443 TT
-456 RIEELKQKSKQQAQE
+456 QAQE
-471 APTTEKPKDNRLNI
+471 APT
-485 SDNSLMNF
+485 
-493 GELQNSELTQGV
+493 Q
-505 FANNDWQILKD
+505 
-516 KGYIETVRNEN
+516 
-527 GDTYEAVTQ
+527 
-536 EGRQAL
+536 
-542 HNERDIRHLEE
+542 
-553 MNKSET
+553 
-559 IDDQIST
+559 
-566 AEQGV
+566 
-571 RSVGNRIKYYKDII
+571 
-585 NDELSTDEQKEIAQ
+585 
-599 KSLNRDEK
+599 
-607 RLQEAYDKLN
+607 
-617 NLKKQRDLQK
+617 
-627 KEAVSKMETTETP
+627 EAVSKMETTETP
-640 QSNNG
+640 QVV
-645 EANKEAKKNTKE
+645 KENL
-657 QVVRTADEYGYVNDG
+657 TAPTS
-672 LGGIKA
+672 A
-678 GDVFRTASGRLTT
+678 
-691 PFPKQKQ
+691 
-698 EIYATKWTIE
+698 E
-708 NAIAEAEA
+708 NAQVKESKEVKKPADISEQEFNIIKEVKAVRPYLSNKDIVDAIRSNGKTNTEMLMALGSSKTYKAFKNEQQKAELKTYKQSKKDSIKFKFDGVTYEADGDTIYTTYKNKRIDNGYKFNPNGKTVFDIFGDNTRMAEAYI
-716 RGDKFNATQFRALDP
+716 
-731 KNFTLADSQAT
+731 QAQGKST
-742 NYYLHG
+742 KDF
-748 ENQPTVQK
+748 QPDYIAPIQNK
-756 PFLKPLNVASD
+756 I
-767 KSVEAK
+767 
-773 LAKAEAMEKQAMQNG
+773 AKAEAMEKQAMQNG
-788 DLETAKKVSE
+788 DLETAKKISE
-798 AKQGLELQQLQSHPR
+798 AKQGMVKDLADKDLERLQQHPR
-813 YQELM
+813 YDELL
-818 DMRKDIASKD
+818 DMRKDISAKD
-828 TQYSQKLLQPRD
+828 TQYSKKLANKRGTD
-840 IRTVNNGKGN
+840 ANG
-850 DLEVTGALYTPN
+850 EWYGATYEDN
-862 YASDFELT
+862 HASDFELT
-870 KADVKALQSGKATP
+870 KADVKALQNGKATP
-884 KIIQKLKS
+884 KTIQKLRN

-901 QYKLP
+901 QYQLP
-906 EDEQMAKDGLMF
+906 IDEQQANDGLLFSKEQQPITKKESISYDGKDIGYIKTTKSGNFVNIDDIQVFKQGTGQGTQAIKNVMAQAEKDGTIVTLTSDAMRGKQNQKKNRELYEKLGFVKNSGANKIKGTKEEFYYKPQQQQAKDGLLF
-918 SKEDEKDLIVQHNLS
+918 SKENITEHVKDFKSRIAGKKDDIERLIQSYSYGKAKMPS
-933 EDNLNYALKNGGLA
+933 EVYRGISGDDKLINSSSGGASEGYGLYTTLNK
-947 VPSLAIT
+947 SLASDYGKIT
-954 KKGTP
+954 KLSGSEALPKKP
-959 LTGFGEISLLG
+959 LVFSDYNNYEIFLQQLMH
-970 DKNLAD
+970 KV
-976 PKGTAGTRVFGADIY
+976 AG
-991 SPRHPREE
+991 
-999 REYKSS
+999 YKRAS
-1005 DIRKMDK
+1005 DFSQ
-1012 ELSPYSTK
+1012 L
-1020 LRDGSI
+1020 
-1026 NESRDIKDLYYNK
+1026 
-1039 ALQMKFLEEEKG
+1039 
-1051 MKLEVPTKK
+1051 
-1060 NPNEEEIAR
+1060 NPNEIIHAIK
-1069 LYPEEYKKSLE
+1069 PEV
-1080 NKGLDWQTLYKDEN
+1080 D
-1094 FRQKVINDLS
+1094 
-1104 EKLKARGKDTD
+1104 
-1115 VFKAYGGDWG
+1115 G
-1125 INNMAKDR
+1125 I
-1133 AMTIDQIGR
+1133 QIG
-1142 SKGQPDYYAM
+1142 KGNKTFWVKFPDINEV
-1152 RDLLRKEIEKHSQ
+1152 RTKQ
-1165 EYKDYV
+1165 N
-1171 DKFTSPYDYKSYFY
+1171 YD
-1185 DGNSRKQYNQD
+1185 
-1196 TVLKYLIKNL
+1196 VL
-1206 RGGENWNYGAG
+1206 E
-1217 NVRAMVT
+1217 
-1224 PEFKSIKEIKS
+1224 
-1235 AKDRL
+1235 
-1240 ITDKEFDEIKDSMNN
+1240 
-1255 ELLSIAGEIASK
+1255 
-1267 DISNKFT
+1267 
-1274 ANDIATKFIQDYA
+1274 
-1287 KRGKRAISDYEVN
+1287 
-1300 ATSENLKRIDEF
+1300 
-1312 LNKLKEAPTEY
+1312 
-1323 FEAKITRIAQPS
+1323 
-1335 EFHTAVVP
+1335 
-1343 DNASQKTLD
+1343 
-1352 ALKKQGLN
+1352 
-1360 IKIYK
+1360 
-1365 SGDEADRARAIKE
+1365 
-1378 ASEENDLAFSKG
+1378 SKG
-1390 KSKGTTADKATKIV
+1390 KGDSTTADKATKIV

-1449 KFSTKYI
+1449 KFSTDKI

-1643 KGIKYLDGTSRGKG
+1643 KGIKYEDGNSRSRDVNK
-1657 DGNHNYVIFNDDD
+1657 NHNYVIFNDDD

-1691 SGKAYLVS
+1691 SGKAYLVA

-1857 EPMMSKIR
+1857 EPMMSKIS

-1894 ESDNVFNNFDKNK
+1894 GTMAKKQFYEFNTESSPSWFTPNKSYAGAFAPVGGNIFEVYLHVKKPMWVGDIDGIINDVSLKRLSDNSGVPLDKLK
-1907 IGSKTDGGFY
+1907 DIRK
-1917 GKGFYFDENTNNGYY
+1917 
-1932 GKNTYPVYL
+1932 
-1941 NIKNP
+1941 NIKGVNI
-1946 FKASTNKGYA
+1946 FNITNSKEFV
-1956 DEIYNFANSLYRNKN
+1956 D
-1971 DRLSRIG
+1971 
-1978 KRWFK
+1978 
-1983 IAIDKVDNL
+1983 IA
-1992 RASDIKEM
+1992 
-2000 GNGEFKYRI
+2000 
-2009 DKDGVKGFGNTKEDA
+2009 
-2024 ISQYFY
+2024 
-2030 NSSDIKSVEQFIK
+2030 KSM
-2043 KIGSSKFSEQLKDA
+2043 
-2057 GYDGIKFD
+2057 GYDGLEAIEGRTQTLAVFD
-2065 NEIIAFEPTQIKS
+2065 PTQIKS
-2078 VFNKGTFDESNPNI
+2078 VNNKGTFDESNPNI

-2100 NKLAK
+2100 KKLAK

-2224 DKGILEAHVVKA
+2224 DQGILEAHVVKA

-2299 HDEISGMGVNEAIK
+2299 HDEISGMGVNDAIK

-2483 DPFKNTLEAG
+2483 DPFKNTLEAV

-2509 AMGTLTAEEKTKFK
+2509 AMGTLTAEEQTKFN

-2530 SAIELRDNGMLGH
+2530 SVIELRDNGILGH

-2550 RGFEQDGITEEKGA
+2550 RGFEQYGITEEKGA

-2569 DAVSKLYKGGDTIHR
+2569 DAVSKLYKGEDTIHR

>member
-1 MFDINGARQAGYS
+1 MFDINGARKAGYS

-44 SHLDSLQ
+44 AHLDSLQ

-78 LGTVGM
+78 LGTAGM

-124 NKADGEASKFWR
+124 NEADGEASKFWR

-160 AGGVVGRGVGAGAKL
+160 AGGVVGRGVGAGSKL

-254 GAISLATQGAFSKI
+254 GAISLATQRAFSKI

-338 FTMGGFGGAV
+338 FSMGGFGGAV

-368 SGNVN
+368 SGNIN

-542 HNERDIRHLEE
+542 HNERDTRHLEE

-566 AEQGV
+566 AEKGV

-731 KNFTLADSQAT
+731 KNFTRADSEAT

-773 LAKAEAMEKQAMQNG
+773 LAKANAMEKQAMQNG
-788 DLETAKKVSE
+788 DLETAKKISE
-798 AKQGLELQQLQSHPR
+798 AKQGMVKDLADKDLERLQQHPR
-813 YQELM
+813 YDELL
-818 DMRKDIASKD
+818 DMRKDISAKD
-828 TQYSQKLLQPRD
+828 TQYSKKLANKRGTD
-840 IRTVNNGKGN
+840 ANG
-850 DLEVTGALYTPN
+850 EWYGATYEDN
-862 YASDFELT
+862 HASDFELT
-870 KADVKALQSGKATP
+870 KADVKALQNGKATP
-884 KIIQKLKS
+884 KTIQKLRN

-901 QYKLP
+901 QYQLP
-906 EDEQMAKDGLMF
+906 IDEQQANDGLLFSKDQQPITKKESISYDGKDIGYIKTTKSGNFVNIDDIQVFKQGTGQGTQAIKNVMAQAEKDGTIVTLTSDAMRGKQNQKKNRELYEKLGFVKNSGANKIKGTKEEFYYKPQQQQAKDGLMF
-918 SKEDEKDLIVQHNLS
+918 SKEDITPHVKDFKTRIQGKEKDIEGVIRSYSYGKAKAPSEVYRGVATEGELINS
-933 EDNLNYALKNGGLA
+933 KNGFAGEGYGLYTTLNK
-947 VPSLAIT
+947 SLASDYGKVT
-954 KKGTP
+954 TLNGKDALPKNP
-959 LTGFGEISLLG
+959 LVFSDYNNYEIFMQQLMYKVAGYKRASEFG
-970 DKNLAD
+970 
-976 PKGTAGTRVFGADIY
+976 
-991 SPRHPREE
+991 
-999 REYKSS
+999 
-1005 DIRKMDK
+1005 
-1012 ELSPYSTK
+1012 K
-1020 LRDGSI
+1020 L
-1026 NESRDIKDLYYNK
+1026 
-1039 ALQMKFLEEEKG
+1039 
-1051 MKLEVPTKK
+1051 
-1060 NPNEEEIAR
+1060 NPNEIIHAVK
-1069 LYPEEYKKSLE
+1069 P
-1080 NKGLDWQTLYKDEN
+1080 DAD
-1094 FRQKVINDLS
+1094 
-1104 EKLKARGKDTD
+1104 
-1115 VFKAYGGDWG
+1115 G
-1125 INNMAKDR
+1125 I
-1133 AMTIDQIGR
+1133 QIG
-1142 SKGQPDYYAM
+1142 KGNKTFWVKFPDI
-1152 RDLLRKEIEKHSQ
+1152 KEVREKQ
-1165 EYKDYV
+1165 EYD
-1171 DKFTSPYDYKSYFY
+1171 
-1185 DGNSRKQYNQD
+1185 
-1196 TVLKYLIKNL
+1196 VL
-1206 RGGENWNYGAG
+1206 E
-1217 NVRAMVT
+1217 
-1224 PEFKSIKEIKS
+1224 
-1235 AKDRL
+1235 
-1240 ITDKEFDEIKDSMNN
+1240 
-1255 ELLSIAGEIASK
+1255 
-1267 DISNKFT
+1267 
-1274 ANDIATKFIQDYA
+1274 
-1287 KRGKRAISDYEVN
+1287 
-1300 ATSENLKRIDEF
+1300 
-1312 LNKLKEAPTEY
+1312 
-1323 FEAKITRIAQPS
+1323 
-1335 EFHTAVVP
+1335 
-1343 DNASQKTLD
+1343 
-1352 ALKKQGLN
+1352 
-1360 IKIYK
+1360 
-1365 SGDEADRARAIKE
+1365 
-1378 ASEENDLAFSKG
+1378 SKG
-1390 KSKGTTADKATKIV
+1390 KSKGTTTDKAKAIV
-1404 NKLLGNSKVRQ
+1404 RKTLGNSKASK
-1415 DVEVVQSFDNLPN
+1415 DVEVVQSFDNLP
-1428 DIKKRMEL
+1428 DDLKKRMEL
-1436 MSIAYHGTPHNVD
+1436 MSTAYHGTPNNVD

-1456 GTGEGAQAYGYGLY
+1456 GTGEGVQAYGWGMY

-1479 WYRDT
+1479 WYRDKLGDVKLNINGT
-1484 LKPYGHDNFIIDG
+1484 PLDETKILGGLGTAQEYALGRLNKEEAIAKLERSMSNPRISEDG
-1497 KAYDR
+1497 K
-1502 NDLTTAEVYA
+1502 
-1512 IRDILKDGY
+1512 
-1521 EQALE
+1521 
-1526 TNEKWVKSK
+1526 KSYK
-1535 TNPKDIDLATLDA
+1535 FLIDA
-1548 IKRLKGLSIK
+1548 IKDDALSVAQTT
-1558 ENKGNLYRVE
+1558 GNLYRVD

-1573 EEYLLWDKPL
+1573 EEYLLWDKPF

-1632 KASERLNELGI
+1632 KASERLNDLGI

-1657 DGNHNYVIFNDDD
+1657 DGNHNYVIFDDQS
-1670 VGTPE
+1670 VGVPE
-1675 LLQSADGVVR
+1675 LLNSTDGTVR

-1691 SGKAYLVS
+1691 TNKAYLVA

-1748 VTADLKSLEAKGDK
+1748 VTADLKSLEEKGDK

-1857 EPMMSKIR
+1857 EPMMSKIS

-1872 EWHKDSAP
+1872 EWHKDSSP

-1894 ESDNVFNNFDKNK
+1894 GTMAKKQFYEFNTESSPSWFTPNKSYAGAFAPVGGNIFEVYLHVKKPMWVGDIDGIINDVSLKRLSDNSGVPLDKLKDIRKNIKGVNIFN
-1907 IGSKTDGGFY
+1907 I
-1917 GKGFYFDENTNNGYY
+1917 TNN
-1932 GKNTYPVYL
+1932 KDFV
-1941 NIKNP
+1941 
-1946 FKASTNKGYA
+1946 
-1956 DEIYNFANSLYRNKN
+1956 D
-1971 DRLSRIG
+1971 
-1978 KRWFK
+1978 
-1983 IAIDKVDNL
+1983 IA
-1992 RASDIKEM
+1992 
-2000 GNGEFKYRI
+2000 
-2009 DKDGVKGFGNTKEDA
+2009 
-2024 ISQYFY
+2024 
-2030 NSSDIKSVEQFIK
+2030 KSM
-2043 KIGSSKFSEQLKDA
+2043 
-2057 GYDGIKFD
+2057 GYDGIEAIEGRTQTLAVF
-2065 NEIIAFEPTQIKS
+2065 NPTQIKS
-2078 VFNKGTFDESNPNI
+2078 IHNKGTFDESNPNI

-2100 NKLAK
+2100 KKLAK

-2148 TLPQKYMDALGEMH
+2148 TLPQKYMYALGEMH

-2224 DKGILEAHVVKA
+2224 NQGILEAHVVKA

-2299 HDEISGMGVNEAIK
+2299 HDEISGMGVNDAIK

-2569 DAVSKLYKGGDTIHR
+2569 DAVSKLYQGGDTIHR

>member
-124 NKADGEASKFWR
+124 NEADGEASKFWR

-422 NVESLDQEIKRAE
+422 NVDTQ
-435 FYLRSLIG
+435 
-443 TGAKEEDIKIAQD
+443 TT
-456 RIEELKQKSKQQAQE
+456 QAQE
-471 APTTEKPKDNRLNI
+471 APT
-485 SDNSLMNF
+485 
-493 GELQNSELTQGV
+493 Q
-505 FANNDWQILKD
+505 
-516 KGYIETVRNEN
+516 
-527 GDTYEAVTQ
+527 
-536 EGRQAL
+536 
-542 HNERDIRHLEE
+542 
-553 MNKSET
+553 
-559 IDDQIST
+559 
-566 AEQGV
+566 
-571 RSVGNRIKYYKDII
+571 
-585 NDELSTDEQKEIAQ
+585 
-599 KSLNRDEK
+599 
-607 RLQEAYDKLN
+607 
-617 NLKKQRDLQK
+617 
-627 KEAVSKMETTETP
+627 EAVSKMETTETP
-640 QSNNG
+640 QVV
-645 EANKEAKKNTKE
+645 KENL
-657 QVVRTADEYGYVNDG
+657 TAPTS
-672 LGGIKA
+672 A
-678 GDVFRTASGRLTT
+678 
-691 PFPKQKQ
+691 
-698 EIYATKWTIE
+698 E
-708 NAIAEAEA
+708 NAQVKEPKEVKKPADISEQEFNIIKEVKAVRPYLSNKDIVEAIRSNGKTNTEMRMALGSSKTYKAFKNEQQKAKFKTYKQSKKDSIKFKFDGVTYEADGDTLYTTYKNKRIDNGYKFNPNGKTVFDIFGDNTRMAEAYI
-716 RGDKFNATQFRALDP
+716 
-731 KNFTLADSQAT
+731 QAQGKST
-742 NYYLHG
+742 KDF
-748 ENQPTVQK
+748 QPDYIAPIQNK
-756 PFLKPLNVASD
+756 I
-767 KSVEAK
+767 
-773 LAKAEAMEKQAMQNG
+773 AKAEAMEKQAMQNG

-901 QYKLP
+901 QYQLP
-906 EDEQMAKDGLMF
+906 IDEQQANDGLLF
-918 SKEDEKDLIVQHNLS
+918 SKEQQ
-933 EDNLNYALKNGGLA
+933 
-947 VPSLAIT
+947 PIT
-954 KKGTP
+954 KKESISYDGKDIGYIKTTKSGNFVNIDDIQVFKQGTGQGTQAIKNVMAQAEKDGTIVT
-959 LTGFGEISLLG
+959 LTSDAMRGKQNQKKNRELYEKLGFVKNSGANKIKGTKEEFYYKPQQQQANDGLLFS
-970 DKNLAD
+970 KEPQAKMTKKQLAD
-976 PKGTAGTRVFGADIY
+976 
-991 SPRHPREE
+991 
-999 REYKSS
+999 
-1005 DIRKMDK
+1005 MDK
-1012 ELSPYSTK
+1012 EYFKAIEDGDMAKVQKMVEDYAKFKGYSKDNTFDKMEHKAPYNDGYSKPLHDMTDIYPDDIYTHGVQYYGDGVHYDRLAIDIMKKVRGNPDARIRVYRAVPKDLKETK
-1020 LRDGSI
+1020 LRDGDWITISKEYAKEHGENNLDGKYKI
-1026 NESRDIKDLYYNK
+1026 IE
-1039 ALQMKFLEEEKG
+1039 QMVSAKH
-1051 MKLEVPTKK
+1051 
-1060 NPNEEEIAR
+1060 
-1069 LYPEEYKKSLE
+1069 
-1080 NKGLDWQTLYKDEN
+1080 
-1094 FRQKVINDLS
+1094 
-1104 EKLKARGKDTD
+1104 
-1115 VFKAYGGDWG
+1115 VF
-1125 INNMAKDR
+1125 
-1133 AMTIDQIGR
+1133 T
-1142 SKGQPDYYAM
+1142 
-1152 RDLLRKEIEKHSQ
+1152 
-1165 EYKDYV
+1165 
-1171 DKFTSPYDYKSYFY
+1171 
-1185 DGNSRKQYNQD
+1185 DGNSIHEQGYDSGSNSTYKNNVKGNRKD
-1196 TVLKYLIKNL
+1196 LSPIIKLYDN
-1206 RGGENWNYGAG
+1206 ENDGAEYIQPLSKRF
-1217 NVRAMVT
+1217 N
-1224 PEFKSIKEIKS
+1224 EKE
-1235 AKDRL
+1235 
-1240 ITDKEFDEIKDSMNN
+1240 
-1255 ELLSIAGEIASK
+1255 
-1267 DISNKFT
+1267 
-1274 ANDIATKFIQDYA
+1274 
-1287 KRGKRAISDYEVN
+1287 
-1300 ATSENLKRIDEF
+1300 
-1312 LNKLKEAPTEY
+1312 
-1323 FEAKITRIAQPS
+1323 
-1335 EFHTAVVP
+1335 
-1343 DNASQKTLD
+1343 
-1352 ALKKQGLN
+1352 
-1360 IKIYK
+1360 
-1365 SGDEADRARAIKE
+1365 EAD
-1378 ASEENDLAFSKG
+1378 FYSKG
-1390 KSKGTTADKATKIV
+1390 KSKGTTAYKATQIV

-1428 DIKKRMEL
+1428 DIKKRMETI
-1436 MSIAYHGTPHNVD
+1436 S
-1449 KFSTKYI
+1449 ST
-1456 GTGEGAQAYGYGLY
+1456 
-1470 FADSKEVAE
+1470 
-1479 WYRDT
+1479 
-1484 LKPYGHDNFIIDG
+1484 
-1497 KAYDR
+1497 
-1502 NDLTTAEVYA
+1502 
-1512 IRDILKDGY
+1512 
-1521 EQALE
+1521 
-1526 TNEKWVKSK
+1526 
-1535 TNPKDIDLATLDA
+1535 
-1548 IKRLKGLSIK
+1548 
-1558 ENKGNLYRVE
+1558 
-1568 LKPKE
+1568 
-1573 EEYLLWDKPL
+1573 
-1583 DEQSLHVKEALQK
+1583 
-1596 ELDMYRKSEGAKGAY
+1596 
-1611 VNNSSGEKLYKEF
+1611 
-1624 IYTYGSDK
+1624 
-1632 KASERLNELGI
+1632 
-1643 KGIKYLDGTSRGKG
+1643 DGT
-1657 DGNHNYVIFNDDD
+1657 
-1670 VGTPE
+1670 
-1675 LLQSADGVVR
+1675 VR

-1691 SGKAYLVS
+1691 TNKAYLVA

-1857 EPMMSKIR
+1857 EPMMSKIS

-1894 ESDNVFNNFDKNK
+1894 GTMAKKQFYEFNTESSPSWFTPNKSYAGAFAPVGGNIFEVYLHVKKPMWVGDIDGIINDVSLKRLSDNSGVPLDKLKDIRKNIKGVNIFN
-1907 IGSKTDGGFY
+1907 I
-1917 GKGFYFDENTNNGYY
+1917 TNN
-1932 GKNTYPVYL
+1932 KDFV
-1941 NIKNP
+1941 
-1946 FKASTNKGYA
+1946 
-1956 DEIYNFANSLYRNKN
+1956 D
-1971 DRLSRIG
+1971 
-1978 KRWFK
+1978 
-1983 IAIDKVDNL
+1983 IA
-1992 RASDIKEM
+1992 
-2000 GNGEFKYRI
+2000 
-2009 DKDGVKGFGNTKEDA
+2009 
-2024 ISQYFY
+2024 
-2030 NSSDIKSVEQFIK
+2030 KSM
-2043 KIGSSKFSEQLKDA
+2043 
-2057 GYDGIKFD
+2057 GYDGIEAIEGRTQTLAVF
-2065 NEIIAFEPTQIKS
+2065 NPTQIKS
-2078 VFNKGTFDESNPNI
+2078 VNNKGTFDESNPNI

-2100 NKLAK
+2100 KKLAK

-2224 DKGILEAHVVKA
+2224 NQGILEAHVVKA

-2299 HDEISGMGVNEAIK
+2299 HDEISGMGVNDAIK

-2411 KPQYGVLA
+2411 NPQYGVLA

-2509 AMGTLTAEEKTKFK
+2509 AMGTLTAEEQTKFN

>member
-44 SHLDSLQ
+44 AHLDSLQ

-160 AGGVVGRGVGAGAKL
+160 AGGVVGRGVGSGAKL

-422 NVESLDQEIKRAE
+422 NVDTQ
-435 FYLRSLIG
+435 
-443 TGAKEEDIKIAQD
+443 TT
-456 RIEELKQKSKQQAQE
+456 QAQE
-471 APTTEKPKDNRLNI
+471 APT
-485 SDNSLMNF
+485 
-493 GELQNSELTQGV
+493 Q
-505 FANNDWQILKD
+505 
-516 KGYIETVRNEN
+516 
-527 GDTYEAVTQ
+527 
-536 EGRQAL
+536 
-542 HNERDIRHLEE
+542 
-553 MNKSET
+553 
-559 IDDQIST
+559 
-566 AEQGV
+566 
-571 RSVGNRIKYYKDII
+571 
-585 NDELSTDEQKEIAQ
+585 
-599 KSLNRDEK
+599 
-607 RLQEAYDKLN
+607 
-617 NLKKQRDLQK
+617 
-627 KEAVSKMETTETP
+627 EAVSKMETTETP
-640 QSNNG
+640 QVV
-645 EANKEAKKNTKE
+645 KENL
-657 QVVRTADEYGYVNDG
+657 TAPTS
-672 LGGIKA
+672 A
-678 GDVFRTASGRLTT
+678 
-691 PFPKQKQ
+691 
-698 EIYATKWTIE
+698 E
-708 NAIAEAEA
+708 NAQVKEPKEVKKPADISEQEFNIIKEVKAVRPYLSNKDIVEAIRSNGKTNTEMRMALGSSKTYKAFKNEQQKAEFKTYKQSKKDSIKFKFDGVTYEADGDTIYTTYKNKRIDNGYKFNPNGKTVFDIFGDNTRMAEAYI
-716 RGDKFNATQFRALDP
+716 
-731 KNFTLADSQAT
+731 QAQGKST
-742 NYYLHG
+742 KDF
-748 ENQPTVQK
+748 QPDYIAHIQNK
-756 PFLKPLNVASD
+756 I
-767 KSVEAK
+767 
-773 LAKAEAMEKQAMQNG
+773 AKAEAMEKQAMQNG

-840 IRTVNNGKGN
+840 IRTVNNWKGN

-870 KADVKALQSGKATP
+870 KADVKALQSGKATT

-901 QYKLP
+901 QYQLP
-906 EDEQMAKDGLMF
+906 IDEQQANDGLLF
-918 SKEDEKDLIVQHNLS
+918 SKEQQ
-933 EDNLNYALKNGGLA
+933 
-947 VPSLAIT
+947 PIT
-954 KKGTP
+954 KKESISYDGKDIGYIKTTKSGNFVNIDDIQVFKQGTGQGTQAIKNVMAQAEKDGTIVT
-959 LTGFGEISLLG
+959 LTSDAMRGKQNQKKNRELYEKLGFVKNSGANKIKGTKEEFYYKPQQQQANDGLLFS
-970 DKNLAD
+970 KEPQAKMTKKQLAD
-976 PKGTAGTRVFGADIY
+976 
-991 SPRHPREE
+991 
-999 REYKSS
+999 
-1005 DIRKMDK
+1005 MDK
-1012 ELSPYSTK
+1012 EYFKAIEDGDMAKVQKMVDDYAKFKGYSKDNTFDKMEHKAPYNDGYSKPLHDMTDIYPDDIYTHGVQYYGDGVHYDRLAIDIMKRVRGNPDARIRVYRAVPKDLKETK
-1020 LRDGSI
+1020 LRDGDWITISKEYAKEHGENNLGGKYKI
-1026 NESRDIKDLYYNK
+1026 IE
-1039 ALQMKFLEEEKG
+1039 QMVSAKH
-1051 MKLEVPTKK
+1051 
-1060 NPNEEEIAR
+1060 
-1069 LYPEEYKKSLE
+1069 
-1080 NKGLDWQTLYKDEN
+1080 
-1094 FRQKVINDLS
+1094 
-1104 EKLKARGKDTD
+1104 
-1115 VFKAYGGDWG
+1115 VF
-1125 INNMAKDR
+1125 
-1133 AMTIDQIGR
+1133 T
-1142 SKGQPDYYAM
+1142 
-1152 RDLLRKEIEKHSQ
+1152 
-1165 EYKDYV
+1165 
-1171 DKFTSPYDYKSYFY
+1171 
-1185 DGNSRKQYNQD
+1185 DGNSIHEQGYDSGSNSTYKNNVKGNRKD
-1196 TVLKYLIKNL
+1196 LSPIIKLYDN
-1206 RGGENWNYGAG
+1206 ENDGAEYTQPLSKRF
-1217 NVRAMVT
+1217 N
-1224 PEFKSIKEIKS
+1224 EKE
-1235 AKDRL
+1235 
-1240 ITDKEFDEIKDSMNN
+1240 
-1255 ELLSIAGEIASK
+1255 
-1267 DISNKFT
+1267 
-1274 ANDIATKFIQDYA
+1274 
-1287 KRGKRAISDYEVN
+1287 
-1300 ATSENLKRIDEF
+1300 
-1312 LNKLKEAPTEY
+1312 
-1323 FEAKITRIAQPS
+1323 
-1335 EFHTAVVP
+1335 
-1343 DNASQKTLD
+1343 
-1352 ALKKQGLN
+1352 
-1360 IKIYK
+1360 
-1365 SGDEADRARAIKE
+1365 EADF
-1378 ASEENDLAFSKG
+1378 FSKG

-1436 MSIAYHGTPHNVD
+1436 IS
-1449 KFSTKYI
+1449 ST
-1456 GTGEGAQAYGYGLY
+1456 
-1470 FADSKEVAE
+1470 
-1479 WYRDT
+1479 
-1484 LKPYGHDNFIIDG
+1484 
-1497 KAYDR
+1497 
-1502 NDLTTAEVYA
+1502 
-1512 IRDILKDGY
+1512 
-1521 EQALE
+1521 
-1526 TNEKWVKSK
+1526 
-1535 TNPKDIDLATLDA
+1535 
-1548 IKRLKGLSIK
+1548 
-1558 ENKGNLYRVE
+1558 
-1568 LKPKE
+1568 
-1573 EEYLLWDKPL
+1573 
-1583 DEQSLHVKEALQK
+1583 
-1596 ELDMYRKSEGAKGAY
+1596 
-1611 VNNSSGEKLYKEF
+1611 
-1624 IYTYGSDK
+1624 
-1632 KASERLNELGI
+1632 
-1643 KGIKYLDGTSRGKG
+1643 DGT
-1657 DGNHNYVIFNDDD
+1657 
-1670 VGTPE
+1670 
-1675 LLQSADGVVR
+1675 VR

-1691 SGKAYLVS
+1691 SGKAYLVA

-1857 EPMMSKIR
+1857 EPMMSKIS

-1894 ESDNVFNNFDKNK
+1894 GSPYDISSFKPSDYDFIYFTETPKYAERYAFGNDRV
-1907 IGSKTDGGFY
+1907 GGV
-1917 GKGFYFDENTNNGYY
+1917 
-1932 GKNTYPVYL
+1932 YPVY
-1941 NIKNP
+1941 IKANKI
-1946 FKASTNKGYA
+1946 FDTRKAK
-1956 DEIYNFANSLYRNKN
+1956 
-1971 DRLSRIG
+1971 DR
-1978 KRWFK
+1978 
-1983 IAIDKVDNL
+1983 AIFE
-1992 RASDIKEM
+1992 KEFYM
-2000 GNGEFKYRI
+2000 KYGNGTKLDTKTGLPDWVEAKELKEFFEDNGYSY
-2009 DKDGVKGFGNTKEDA
+2009 DGVMLAEHPDNIGNG
-2024 ISQYFY
+2024 ISLGVV
-2030 NSSDIKSVEQFIK
+2030 NP
-2043 KIGSSKFSEQLKDA
+2043 A
-2057 GYDGIKFD
+2057 
-2065 NEIIAFEPTQIKS
+2065 QIKS
-2078 VFNKGTFDESNPNI
+2078 VNNKGTFDESNPNI

-2100 NKLAK
+2100 KKLAK

-2224 DKGILEAHVVKA
+2224 NQGILEAHVVKA

-2299 HDEISGMGVNEAIK
+2299 HDEISGMGINDAIK

>member
-44 SHLDSLQ
+44 AHLDSLQ

-101 TEDLRGSYSQGLKN
+101 TDDLRGSYSQGLKN

-124 NKADGEASKFWR
+124 NEADGEASKFWR
-136 TIESTATNPALL
+136 TIENTATNPALL

-160 AGGVVGRGVGAGAKL
+160 VGGVVGRGVGTGAKL

-338 FTMGGFGGAV
+338 FSMGGFGGAV

-368 SGNVN
+368 SGNIN

-422 NVESLDQEIKRAE
+422 NVDTQ
-435 FYLRSLIG
+435 
-443 TGAKEEDIKIAQD
+443 TT
-456 RIEELKQKSKQQAQE
+456 QAQE
-471 APTTEKPKDNRLNI
+471 VPT
-485 SDNSLMNF
+485 
-493 GELQNSELTQGV
+493 Q
-505 FANNDWQILKD
+505 
-516 KGYIETVRNEN
+516 
-527 GDTYEAVTQ
+527 
-536 EGRQAL
+536 
-542 HNERDIRHLEE
+542 
-553 MNKSET
+553 
-559 IDDQIST
+559 
-566 AEQGV
+566 
-571 RSVGNRIKYYKDII
+571 
-585 NDELSTDEQKEIAQ
+585 
-599 KSLNRDEK
+599 
-607 RLQEAYDKLN
+607 
-617 NLKKQRDLQK
+617 
-627 KEAVSKMETTETP
+627 EAVSKMETTETP
-640 QSNNG
+640 Q
-645 EANKEAKKNTKE
+645 AVKKN
-657 QVVRTADEYGYVNDG
+657 
-672 LGGIKA
+672 
-678 GDVFRTASGRLTT
+678 LTVPT
-691 PFPKQKQ
+691 S
-698 EIYATKWTIE
+698 AE
-708 NAIAEAEA
+708 NAQVKEPKEVKKPADISEQEFNIIKEVKAVRPYLSNKDIVEAIRSNGKTNTEMLMALGSSKTYKAFKNEQQKAELKTYKQSKKDSIKFKFDGVTYEADGDTIYTTYKNKRIDNGYKFNPNGKTVFDIFGDNTRMAEAYI
-716 RGDKFNATQFRALDP
+716 
-731 KNFTLADSQAT
+731 QAQGKST
-742 NYYLHG
+742 KDF
-748 ENQPTVQK
+748 QPDYIAPIQNK
-756 PFLKPLNVASD
+756 I
-767 KSVEAK
+767 
-773 LAKAEAMEKQAMQNG
+773 AKAEAMEKQAMQNG

-901 QYKLP
+901 QYQLP
-906 EDEQMAKDGLMF
+906 IDEQQANDGLLFSKEQQPITKKESISYDGKDIGYIKTTKSGNFVNIDDIQVFKQGTGQGTQAIKNVMAQAEKDGTIVTLTSDAMRGKQNQKKNRELYEKLGFVKNSGANKIKGTKEEFYYKPQQQQANDGLLFSKEQPLPKFVHHGSSDESIKALKENFEILTPDEKLKIGGTGAGKIGLSLSVKPSIAKRYSQALGGNSIASFEVNPNAKVLRVDTKGDMIDDLFTDEEMHQLIKDGYDAILDVGDETEFEYRALTKNAIKPKDGLMF
-918 SKEDEKDLIVQHNLS
+918 SREDITPHVKDFKTRIQGKEKDIEGVIRSYSYGKAKAPSEVYRGVATEGELINS
-933 EDNLNYALKNGGLA
+933 KNGFAGEGYGLYTTLNK
-947 VPSLAIT
+947 SLASDYGKVT
-954 KKGTP
+954 TLNGKDALPKNP
-959 LTGFGEISLLG
+959 LVFSDYNNYEIFMQQLMYKVAGYKRASEFG
-970 DKNLAD
+970 
-976 PKGTAGTRVFGADIY
+976 
-991 SPRHPREE
+991 
-999 REYKSS
+999 
-1005 DIRKMDK
+1005 
-1012 ELSPYSTK
+1012 K
-1020 LRDGSI
+1020 L
-1026 NESRDIKDLYYNK
+1026 
-1039 ALQMKFLEEEKG
+1039 
-1051 MKLEVPTKK
+1051 
-1060 NPNEEEIAR
+1060 NPNEIIHAVK
-1069 LYPEEYKKSLE
+1069 P
-1080 NKGLDWQTLYKDEN
+1080 DAD
-1094 FRQKVINDLS
+1094 
-1104 EKLKARGKDTD
+1104 
-1115 VFKAYGGDWG
+1115 G
-1125 INNMAKDR
+1125 I
-1133 AMTIDQIGR
+1133 QIG
-1142 SKGQPDYYAM
+1142 KGNKTFWVKFPDI
-1152 RDLLRKEIEKHSQ
+1152 KEVREKQ
-1165 EYKDYV
+1165 EYD
-1171 DKFTSPYDYKSYFY
+1171 
-1185 DGNSRKQYNQD
+1185 
-1196 TVLKYLIKNL
+1196 VL
-1206 RGGENWNYGAG
+1206 E
-1217 NVRAMVT
+1217 
-1224 PEFKSIKEIKS
+1224 
-1235 AKDRL
+1235 
-1240 ITDKEFDEIKDSMNN
+1240 
-1255 ELLSIAGEIASK
+1255 
-1267 DISNKFT
+1267 
-1274 ANDIATKFIQDYA
+1274 
-1287 KRGKRAISDYEVN
+1287 
-1300 ATSENLKRIDEF
+1300 
-1312 LNKLKEAPTEY
+1312 
-1323 FEAKITRIAQPS
+1323 
-1335 EFHTAVVP
+1335 
-1343 DNASQKTLD
+1343 
-1352 ALKKQGLN
+1352 
-1360 IKIYK
+1360 
-1365 SGDEADRARAIKE
+1365 
-1378 ASEENDLAFSKG
+1378 SKG
-1390 KSKGTTADKATKIV
+1390 KSKGTTTDKAKAIV
-1404 NKLLGNSKVRQ
+1404 RKTLGNSKASK
-1415 DVEVVQSFDNLPN
+1415 DVEVVQSFDNIPDDL
-1428 DIKKRMEL
+1428 KKRMEL
-1436 MSIAYHGTPHNVD
+1436 MSTAYHGTPHTVD
-1449 KFSTKYI
+1449 KFSTKHI
-1456 GTGEGAQAYGYGLY
+1456 GSGEGAQAYGYGLY

-1479 WYRDT
+1479 FYRT
-1484 LKPYGHDNFIIDG
+1484 STMSRNNRI
-1497 KAYDR
+1497 AYDKAVEEIK
-1502 NDLTTAEVYA
+1502 N
-1512 IRDILKDGY
+1512 LKSLI
-1521 EQALE
+1521 EEAQ
-1526 TNEKWVKSK
+1526 S
-1535 TNPKDIDLATLDA
+1535 NPKLTSQLP
-1548 IKRLKGLSIK
+1548 KLKEFLVKAEKTKQELSQS
-1558 ENKGNLYRVE
+1558 GNLYRVE

-1643 KGIKYLDGTSRGKG
+1643 KGIKYEDGNSRSRDVNK
-1657 DGNHNYVIFNDDD
+1657 NHNYVIFNDDD

-1691 SGKAYLVS
+1691 SGKAYLVA

-1857 EPMMSKIR
+1857 EPMMSKIS

-1894 ESDNVFNNFDKNK
+1894 GTMAKKQFYEFNTESSPSWFTPNKSYAGAFAPVGGNIFEVYLHVKKPMWVGDIDGIINDVSLKRLSDNSGVPLDKLK
-1907 IGSKTDGGFY
+1907 DIRK
-1917 GKGFYFDENTNNGYY
+1917 
-1932 GKNTYPVYL
+1932 
-1941 NIKNP
+1941 NIKGVNI
-1946 FKASTNKGYA
+1946 FNITNSK
-1956 DEIYNFANSLYRNKN
+1956 EF
-1971 DRLSRIG
+1971 
-1978 KRWFK
+1978 
-1983 IAIDKVDNL
+1983 VD
-1992 RASDIKEM
+1992 
-2000 GNGEFKYRI
+2000 
-2009 DKDGVKGFGNTKEDA
+2009 
-2024 ISQYFY
+2024 IS
-2030 NSSDIKSVEQFIK
+2030 KSM
-2043 KIGSSKFSEQLKDA
+2043 
-2057 GYDGIKFD
+2057 GYDGLEAIEGRTQTLAVFD
-2065 NEIIAFEPTQIKS
+2065 PTQIKS
-2078 VFNKGTFDESNPNI
+2078 VNNKGTFDESNPNI

-2100 NKLAK
+2100 KKLAK

-2224 DKGILEAHVVKA
+2224 NQGILEAHVVKA

-2281 ETEAEA
+2281 ETEVEA

-2299 HDEISGMGVNEAIK
+2299 HDEISGMGINDAIK

-2436 AFYERDGLVDTWLKG
+2436 AFYESDGLVDTWLKG

-2509 AMGTLTAEEKTKFK
+2509 AMGTLTAEEQTKFN

-2530 SAIELRDNGMLGH
+2530 SVIELRDNGMLGH

-2616 PKVWRWARDTGIS
+2616 PKVWRWARDTCIS

-2642 SKITMANP
+2642 SKIIMANP

>member
-1 MFDINGARQAGYS
+1 MIPIFEDKEFQSLDYGEKQRIATNYFKANLVDDDFKQLDTKEQDKILNNYLNSNIGEPTRTLGESLSDTAMQFGKGSGNLVKNIGDIGAMLGATDNSMQRLGK
-14 ENEIADFMAQ
+14 ETADFYDKKLSPAYKAKQANQ
-24 QRGFNISGAREAGY
+24 QR
-38 SDNEIL
+38 EI
-44 SHLDSLQ
+44 DA
-51 STDRSFKEIGLDTV
+51 E
-65 KQLGVGVGSTIEG
+65 
-78 LGTVGM
+78 
-84 LLGSDRAKSMK
+84 
-95 DLGNKI
+95 
-101 TEDLRGSYSQGLKN
+101 QG
-115 NISEQQQYI
+115 EVM
-124 NKADGEASKFWR
+124 KFWR
-136 TIESTATNPALL
+136 TLETSATDPALFLGLVTEQLPQL
-148 ATFIA
+148 AI
-153 ESAPQML
+153 
-160 AGGVVGRGVGAGAKL
+160 GGVVGRGVGLGAKALGAGAKV
-175 LGAGEALAG
+175 AGGLA
-184 KMAIGGA
+184 
-191 MGTGAVLQGADS
+191 TGANVGTQGALQGADIGGD
-203 ASNTYDT
+203 TYEN

-216 GVWSQNQQFKALV
+216 KMWSANPQFQAMV
-229 EQGADPLQAKD
+229 EQGADAQQAKH
-240 EISKSLARKTLATS
+240 EISLELARKA
-254 GAISLATQGAFSKI
+254 GAVAGGISLATNALPAMRTSERVLSGAMDGGQGLIKGTTKGFIGEGLGGAAEESGGQVSSNYFQKNVNPNQSLTQGAGQAGAQGF
-268 GGNAFERA
+268 
-276 LVGQAEK
+276 LVG
-283 GTVGG
+283 G
-288 IAGKALAEAGSEA
+288 
-301 IEEGS
+301 
-306 GQGASNYNVNQVT
+306 
-319 PTSLFKNVGQSA
+319 P
-331 GQGAITG
+331 
-338 FTMGGFGGAV
+338 MGGVSGAV
-348 EAFKPMTQL
+348 EGARPKTMNEMVNEFKAQNGD
-357 VEEEK
+357 V
-362 AKIQAE
+362 
-368 SGNVN
+368 S

-387 RSDAINPNIGDIN
+387 RSDAINPNIGDTN
-400 YNQFTQSVDNTT
+400 YNKFTQSVDNTT

-422 NVESLDQEIKRAE
+422 NVDTK
-435 FYLRSLIG
+435 
-443 TGAKEEDIKIAQD
+443 TT
-456 RIEELKQKSKQQAQE
+456 QAQE
-471 APTTEKPKDNRLNI
+471 VPT
-485 SDNSLMNF
+485 
-493 GELQNSELTQGV
+493 Q
-505 FANNDWQILKD
+505 
-516 KGYIETVRNEN
+516 
-527 GDTYEAVTQ
+527 
-536 EGRQAL
+536 
-542 HNERDIRHLEE
+542 
-553 MNKSET
+553 
-559 IDDQIST
+559 
-566 AEQGV
+566 
-571 RSVGNRIKYYKDII
+571 
-585 NDELSTDEQKEIAQ
+585 
-599 KSLNRDEK
+599 
-607 RLQEAYDKLN
+607 
-617 NLKKQRDLQK
+617 
-627 KEAVSKMETTETP
+627 EAVSKMETTETP

-731 KNFTLADSQAT
+731 KNFTRADSEAT

-773 LAKAEAMEKQAMQNG
+773 LAKANAMEKQAMQNG
-788 DLETAKKVSE
+788 DLETAKKISE
-798 AKQGLELQQLQSHPR
+798 AKQGMVKDLADKDLERLQQHPR
-813 YQELM
+813 YDELL
-818 DMRKDIASKD
+818 DMRKDISAKD
-828 TQYSQKLLQPRD
+828 TQYSKKLANKRGTD
-840 IRTVNNGKGN
+840 ANG
-850 DLEVTGALYTPN
+850 EWYGATYEDN
-862 YASDFELT
+862 HASDFELT
-870 KADVKALQSGKATP
+870 KADVKALQNGKATP
-884 KIIQKLKS
+884 KTIQKLRN

-901 QYKLP
+901 QYQLP
-906 EDEQMAKDGLMF
+906 IDEQQANDGLLFSKDQQPITKKESISYDGKDIGYIKTTKSGNFVNIDDIQVFKQGTGQGTQAIKNVMAQAEKDGTIVTLTSDAMRGKQNQKKNRELYEKLGFVKNSGANKIKGTKEEFYYKPQQQQAKDGLMF
-918 SKEDEKDLIVQHNLS
+918 SKEDITPHVKDFKTRIQGKEKDIEGVIRSYSYGKAKAPSEVYRGVATEGELINS
-933 EDNLNYALKNGGLA
+933 KNGFAGEGYGLYTTLNK
-947 VPSLAIT
+947 SLASDYGKVT
-954 KKGTP
+954 TLNGKDALPKNP
-959 LTGFGEISLLG
+959 LVFSDYNNYEIFMQQLMYKVAGYKRASEFG
-970 DKNLAD
+970 
-976 PKGTAGTRVFGADIY
+976 
-991 SPRHPREE
+991 
-999 REYKSS
+999 
-1005 DIRKMDK
+1005 
-1012 ELSPYSTK
+1012 K
-1020 LRDGSI
+1020 L
-1026 NESRDIKDLYYNK
+1026 
-1039 ALQMKFLEEEKG
+1039 
-1051 MKLEVPTKK
+1051 
-1060 NPNEEEIAR
+1060 NPNEIIHAVK
-1069 LYPEEYKKSLE
+1069 P
-1080 NKGLDWQTLYKDEN
+1080 
-1094 FRQKVINDLS
+1094 
-1104 EKLKARGKDTD
+1104 D
-1115 VFKAYGGDWG
+1115 VDG
-1125 INNMAKDR
+1125 I
-1133 AMTIDQIGR
+1133 QIG
-1142 SKGQPDYYAM
+1142 KGNKTFWVKFPDI
-1152 RDLLRKEIEKHSQ
+1152 KEVREKQ
-1165 EYKDYV
+1165 EYD
-1171 DKFTSPYDYKSYFY
+1171 
-1185 DGNSRKQYNQD
+1185 
-1196 TVLKYLIKNL
+1196 VL
-1206 RGGENWNYGAG
+1206 E
-1217 NVRAMVT
+1217 
-1224 PEFKSIKEIKS
+1224 
-1235 AKDRL
+1235 
-1240 ITDKEFDEIKDSMNN
+1240 
-1255 ELLSIAGEIASK
+1255 
-1267 DISNKFT
+1267 
-1274 ANDIATKFIQDYA
+1274 
-1287 KRGKRAISDYEVN
+1287 
-1300 ATSENLKRIDEF
+1300 
-1312 LNKLKEAPTEY
+1312 
-1323 FEAKITRIAQPS
+1323 
-1335 EFHTAVVP
+1335 
-1343 DNASQKTLD
+1343 
-1352 ALKKQGLN
+1352 
-1360 IKIYK
+1360 
-1365 SGDEADRARAIKE
+1365 
-1378 ASEENDLAFSKG
+1378 SKG
-1390 KSKGTTADKATKIV
+1390 KSKGTTTDKAKAIV
-1404 NKLLGNSKVRQ
+1404 RKTLGNSKASK
-1415 DVEVVQSFDNLPN
+1415 DVEVVQSFDNLP
-1428 DIKKRMEL
+1428 DDLKKRMEL
-1436 MSIAYHGTPHNVD
+1436 MSTAYHGTPHTVD

-1456 GTGEGAQAYGYGLY
+1456 GSGEGAQAYGYGLY

-1479 WYRDT
+1479 FYRT
-1484 LKPYGHDNFIIDG
+1484 STMSRDNRI
-1497 KAYDR
+1497 AYDKAVEEIK
-1502 NDLTTAEVYA
+1502 N
-1512 IRDILKDGY
+1512 LKSLI
-1521 EQALE
+1521 EEAQ
-1526 TNEKWVKSK
+1526 S
-1535 TNPKDIDLATLDA
+1535 NPKLTSQLP
-1548 IKRLKGLSIK
+1548 KLKEFLVKAEKTKQELSQS
-1558 ENKGNLYRVE
+1558 GNLYRVE

-1643 KGIKYLDGTSRGKG
+1643 KGIKYEDGNSRSRDVNK
-1657 DGNHNYVIFNDDD
+1657 NHNYVIFNDDD

-1691 SGKAYLVS
+1691 SGKAYLVA

-1857 EPMMSKIR
+1857 EPMMSKIS

-1894 ESDNVFNNFDKNK
+1894 GTMAKKQFYEFNTESSPSWFTPNKSYAGAFAPVGGNIFEVYLHVKKPMWVGDIDGIINDVSLKRLSDNSGVPLDKLK
-1907 IGSKTDGGFY
+1907 DIRK
-1917 GKGFYFDENTNNGYY
+1917 
-1932 GKNTYPVYL
+1932 
-1941 NIKNP
+1941 NIKGVNI
-1946 FKASTNKGYA
+1946 FNITNSKEFV
-1956 DEIYNFANSLYRNKN
+1956 D
-1971 DRLSRIG
+1971 
-1978 KRWFK
+1978 
-1983 IAIDKVDNL
+1983 IA
-1992 RASDIKEM
+1992 
-2000 GNGEFKYRI
+2000 
-2009 DKDGVKGFGNTKEDA
+2009 
-2024 ISQYFY
+2024 
-2030 NSSDIKSVEQFIK
+2030 KSM
-2043 KIGSSKFSEQLKDA
+2043 
-2057 GYDGIKFD
+2057 GYDGLEAIEGRTQTLAVFD
-2065 NEIIAFEPTQIKS
+2065 PTQIKS
-2078 VFNKGTFDESNPNI
+2078 VNNKGTFDESNPNI

-2100 NKLAK
+2100 KKLAK

-2224 DKGILEAHVVKA
+2224 DQGILEAHVVKA

-2299 HDEISGMGVNEAIK
+2299 HDEISGMGINDAIK

-2324 VQWKSDGKIKV
+2324 VQWKSEGKIKV

-2642 SKITMANP
+2642 AKITMANP